1 MPDTASNATP
11 TVPST
16 AKPAA
21 KTAAGKTSAK
31 AEKITVAERVARMG
45 LVNDWDFVLHLPLRY
60 EDETRITAIRD
71 IRPGDWVQIQGTVVS
86 SRTQGGKFMQLIA
99 AVSDGTGSVEIRF
112 LHFYPN
118 MRERFKTG
126 NVWRLSGQVQQQP
139 QQYGGGLQILHP
151 KIKEPIEDA
160 DELPSTLTPIYP
172 AGEHITQ
179 TWLRK
184 RIDRAM
190 LDVDLTDIVP
200 ISFTSELSLPRL
212 RDALKSLHH
221 PLPGADFDAY
231 SERRT
236 PEWRRLK
243 FDELLAQQITLRH
256 ARSVKNDAMAPS
268 LSGCDGGFKDKLAS
282 ELPFELTSAQAR
294 VLDEI
299 YADMARTTPMN
310 RLVQGDVGC
319 GKTIVAALSA
329 LQAVDS
335 GVQAALMA
343 PTEILAEQHYLKL
356 KPMLE
361 PLGVTVILLTGSL
374 KAKEK
379 AERQAQVASG
389 EAQVVIGTH
398 ALIQDAVKFRN
409 LGLAI
414 VDEQHRFGVSQ
425 RLKLRSAVQENV
437 LPHLLMLS
445 ATPIPRTLAMSYLA
459 DIDVS
464 VIDELPPGRTPIV
477 TTLISMDRMAEVT
490 AAVRRA
496 VASGSQIYWVCP
508 LIEESDKADLTAAT
522 LRENALKQDLPECRT
537 ALVHGAMTPEEK
549 QTVMAAFSAG
559 EIDILV
565 ATTVIEVGVDVP
577 NASVMII
584 EHAERFGLSQLHQLR
599 GRVGRGS
606 KKSFCL
612 LLYSPALSEIGKERL
627 SVIRSSTDGF
637 EIAREDLLL
646 RGPGEFMG
654 ARQSG
659 APMLRFADVESDAEL
674 LDAARNAASLWLA
687 ADPETALK
695 HAKRWFAGA
704 GDFLRA

>member
-1 MPDTASNATP
+1 MPQTSKSSIKSNTNERP
-11 TVPST
+11 
-16 AKPAA
+16 AK
-21 KTAAGKTSAK
+21 KK
-31 AEKITVAERVARMG
+31 AETVSVAERVARMG
-45 LVNDWDFVLHLPLRY
+45 LINDWDFVLHLPLRY
-60 EDETRITAIRD
+60 EDETRITRICDLKA
-71 IRPGDWVQIQGTVVS
+71 GDWAQIQGTVIS
-86 SRTQGGKFMQLIA
+86 SRTQGGRFMQLIA
-99 AVSDGTGSVEIRF
+99 SVSDGTANIEIRF
-112 LHFYPN
+112 LHFYPK
-118 MRERFKTG
+118 MRERFKSGTLL
-126 NVWRLSGQVQQQP
+126 RLSGQVQQQP
-139 QQYGGGLQILHP
+139 VQFGGGLQMLHP
-151 KIKEPIEDA
+151 KIKDPITDTS
-160 DELPSTLTPIYP
+160 ELPSTLTPVYP

-200 ISFTSELSLPRL
+200 ACFTQSLSLPTL

-221 PLPGADFDAY
+221 PSPGADYEAY

-243 FDELLAQQITLRH
+243 FDELLAQQLTLRY
-256 ARSVKNDAMAPS
+256 AREVK
-268 LSGCDGGFKDKLAS
+268 S
-282 ELPFELTSAQAR
+282 ELQAPRLLGTHGNLREKLTASLPFSLTGAQKR
-294 VLDEI
+294 VLVEI
-299 YADMARTTPMN
+299 YTDLAQNAPMN

-335 GVQAALMA
+335 GYQAALMA

-356 KPMLE
+356 KPLLE
-361 PLGVTVILLTGSL
+361 PLGVKVVLLTGSL
-374 KAKEK
+374 RAKEK
-379 AERQAQVASG
+379 VLRQDMVASG
-389 EAQVVIGTH
+389 QSQVVIGTH
-398 ALIQDAVKFRN
+398 ALIQDAVKFHK

-414 VDEQHRFGVSQ
+414 VDEQHRFGVEQ
-425 RLKLRSAVQENV
+425 RLKLRNAVQEGT

-477 TTLISMDRMAEVT
+477 TTLISMDRTAEVT
-490 AAVRRA
+490 SAVQRA
-496 VASGSQIYWVCP
+496 VSSGSQVYWVCP
-508 LIEESDKADLTAAT
+508 LIEDSEKSDLTAAT
-522 LRENALKQDLPECRT
+522 LRRDALQQELPGCRV
-537 ALVHGAMTPEEK
+537 ALVHGAMSAEEK
-549 QTVMAAFSAG
+549 QSIMNAFSSG
-559 EIDILV
+559 EVDILV

-612 LLYSPALSEIGKERL
+612 LLYAPNLSEVGKERL

-637 EIAREDLLL
+637 EIARQDLRL

-654 ARQSG
+654 AKQSG
-659 APMLRFADVESDAEL
+659 APLLRFADLDTDVEL
-674 LDAARNAASLWLA
+674 LDAARQAAQTWLTT
-687 ADPETALK
+687 DPKSALQ
-695 HAKRWFAGA
+695 HARRWFAGS
-704 GDFLRA
+704 GNFLHA

>member
-1 MPDTASNATP
+1 MPQTSKTSIKSNTNE
-11 TVPST
+11 
-16 AKPAA
+16 KPA
-21 KTAAGKTSAK
+21 KKK
-31 AEKITVAERVARMG
+31 AETVTVAERVARMG
-45 LVNDWDFVLHLPLRY
+45 LINDWDFVLHLPLRY
-60 EDETRITAIRD
+60 EDETRITRICDLKA
-71 IRPGDWVQIQGTVVS
+71 GDWAQIQGTVIS
-86 SRTQGGKFMQLIA
+86 SRTQGGRFMQLIA
-99 AVSDGTGSVEIRF
+99 SVSDGTANIEIRF
-112 LHFYPN
+112 LHFYPK
-118 MRERFKTG
+118 MRERFKSGTLL
-126 NVWRLSGQVQQQP
+126 RLSGQVQQQP
-139 QQYGGGLQILHP
+139 VQFGGGLQMLHP
-151 KIKEPIEDA
+151 KIKDPITDTS
-160 DELPSTLTPIYP
+160 ELPSTLTPVYP

-200 ISFTSELSLPRL
+200 ASFTQSLSLPTL

-221 PLPGADFDAY
+221 PSPGADYEAY

-243 FDELLAQQITLRH
+243 FDELLAQQLTLRY
-256 ARSVKNDAMAPS
+256 AREVK
-268 LSGCDGGFKDKLAS
+268 S
-282 ELPFELTSAQAR
+282 ELQAPRLLGTHGNLREKLTASLPFSLTEAQKR
-294 VLDEI
+294 VLVEI
-299 YADMARTTPMN
+299 YTDLAQNAPMN

-335 GVQAALMA
+335 GYQAALMA

-356 KPMLE
+356 KPLLE
-361 PLGVTVILLTGSL
+361 PLGVKVVLLTGSL
-374 KAKEK
+374 RTKEK
-379 AERQAQVASG
+379 VLRQDMVASG
-389 EAQVVIGTH
+389 QSQVVIGTH
-398 ALIQDAVKFRN
+398 ALIQDAVKFHK

-414 VDEQHRFGVSQ
+414 VDEQHRFGVEQ
-425 RLKLRSAVQENV
+425 RLKLRNAVQEGT

-477 TTLISMDRMAEVT
+477 TTLISMDRTAEVT
-490 AAVRRA
+490 SAVQRA
-496 VASGSQIYWVCP
+496 VSSGSQVYWVCP
-508 LIEESDKADLTAAT
+508 LIEDSEKSDLTAAT
-522 LRENALKQDLPECRT
+522 LRRDALQQELPGCRV
-537 ALVHGAMTPEEK
+537 ALVHGAMSAEEK
-549 QTVMAAFSAG
+549 QSIMNAFSSG
-559 EIDILV
+559 EVDILV

-612 LLYSPALSEIGKERL
+612 LLYAPNLSEVGKERL

-637 EIAREDLLL
+637 EIARQDLRL

-654 ARQSG
+654 AKQSG
-659 APMLRFADVESDAEL
+659 APLLRFADLDTDVEL
-674 LDAARNAASLWLA
+674 LDAARQAAQTWLTT
-687 ADPETALK
+687 DPKSALQ
-695 HAKRWFAGA
+695 HARRWFAGS
-704 GDFLRA
+704 GNFLQA

>member
-1 MPDTASNATP
+1 MPQTSKSSIKSNTNE
-11 TVPST
+11 
-16 AKPAA
+16 KPA
-21 KTAAGKTSAK
+21 KKK
-31 AEKITVAERVARMG
+31 AETVSVAERVARMG
-45 LVNDWDFVLHLPLRY
+45 LINDWDFVLHLPLRY
-60 EDETRITAIRD
+60 EDETRITRICDLKA
-71 IRPGDWVQIQGTVVS
+71 GDWAQIQGTVIS
-86 SRTQGGKFMQLIA
+86 SRTQGGRFMQLIA
-99 AVSDGTGSVEIRF
+99 SVSDGTANIEIRF
-112 LHFYPN
+112 LHFYPK
-118 MRERFKTG
+118 MRERFKSGTLL
-126 NVWRLSGQVQQQP
+126 RLSGQVQQQP
-139 QQYGGGLQILHP
+139 VQFGGGLQMLHP
-151 KIKEPIEDA
+151 KIKEPITDTS
-160 DELPSTLTPIYP
+160 ELPSTLTPVYP

-200 ISFTSELSLPRL
+200 ASFTQSLSLPTL

-221 PLPGADFDAY
+221 PSPGADYEAY

-243 FDELLAQQITLRH
+243 FDELLAQQLTLRY
-256 ARSVKNDAMAPS
+256 AREVK
-268 LSGCDGGFKDKLAS
+268 S
-282 ELPFELTSAQAR
+282 ELQAPRLLGTHGNLREKLTASLPFSLTGAQKR
-294 VLDEI
+294 VLVEI
-299 YADMARTTPMN
+299 YTDLAQNAPMN

-335 GVQAALMA
+335 GYQAALMA

-356 KPMLE
+356 KPLLE
-361 PLGVTVILLTGSL
+361 PLGVKVVLLTGSL
-374 KAKEK
+374 RTKEK
-379 AERQAQVASG
+379 VLRQDMVASG
-389 EAQVVIGTH
+389 QSQVVIGTH
-398 ALIQDAVKFRN
+398 ALIQDAVKFHK

-414 VDEQHRFGVSQ
+414 VDEQHRFGVEQ
-425 RLKLRSAVQENV
+425 RLKLRNAVQEGT

-477 TTLISMDRMAEVT
+477 TTLISMDRTAEVT
-490 AAVRRA
+490 SAVQRA
-496 VASGSQIYWVCP
+496 VSSGSQVYWVCP
-508 LIEESDKADLTAAT
+508 LIEDSEKSDLTAAT
-522 LRENALKQDLPECRT
+522 LRRDALQQELPGCRV
-537 ALVHGAMTPEEK
+537 ALVHGAMSAEEK
-549 QTVMAAFSAG
+549 QSIMNAFSSG
-559 EIDILV
+559 EVDILV

-612 LLYSPALSEIGKERL
+612 LLYAPNLSEVGKERL

-637 EIAREDLLL
+637 EIARQDLRL

-654 ARQSG
+654 AKQSG
-659 APMLRFADVESDAEL
+659 APLLRFADLDTDVEL
-674 LDAARNAASLWLA
+674 LDAARQAAQTWLTT
-687 ADPETALK
+687 DPKSALQ
-695 HAKRWFAGA
+695 HARRWFVGS
-704 GDFLRA
+704 GNFLQA

>member
-1 MPDTASNATP
+1 MPQTSKSSIKSNTNE
-11 TVPST
+11 
-16 AKPAA
+16 KPA
-21 KTAAGKTSAK
+21 KKK
-31 AEKITVAERVARMG
+31 AETVSVAERVARMG
-45 LVNDWDFVLHLPLRY
+45 LINDWDFVLHLPLRY
-60 EDETRITAIRD
+60 EDETRITRICDLKA
-71 IRPGDWVQIQGTVVS
+71 GDWAQIQGTVIS
-86 SRTQGGKFMQLIA
+86 SRTQGGRFMQLIA
-99 AVSDGTGSVEIRF
+99 SVSDGTANIEIRF
-112 LHFYPN
+112 LHFYPK
-118 MRERFKTG
+118 MRERFKSGTLL
-126 NVWRLSGQVQQQP
+126 RLSGQVQQQP
-139 QQYGGGLQILHP
+139 VQFGGGLQMLHP
-151 KIKEPIEDA
+151 KIKDPITDTS
-160 DELPSTLTPIYP
+160 ELPSTLTPVYP

-200 ISFTSELSLPRL
+200 ASFTQSLSLPTL

-221 PLPGADFDAY
+221 PSPGADYEAY

-243 FDELLAQQITLRH
+243 FDELLAQQLTLRY
-256 ARSVKNDAMAPS
+256 AREVK
-268 LSGCDGGFKDKLAS
+268 S
-282 ELPFELTSAQAR
+282 ELQAPRLLGTHGNLREKLTASLPFSLTGAQKR
-294 VLDEI
+294 VLVEI
-299 YADMARTTPMN
+299 YTDLTQNAPMN

-335 GVQAALMA
+335 GYQAALMA

-356 KPMLE
+356 KPLLE
-361 PLGVTVILLTGSL
+361 PLGVKVVLLTGSL
-374 KAKEK
+374 RTKEK
-379 AERQAQVASG
+379 VLRQDMVASG
-389 EAQVVIGTH
+389 QSQVVIGTH
-398 ALIQDAVKFRN
+398 ALIQDAVKFHK

-414 VDEQHRFGVSQ
+414 VDEQHRFGVEQ
-425 RLKLRSAVQENV
+425 RLKLRNAVQEGT

-477 TTLISMDRMAEVT
+477 TTLISMDRTAEVT
-490 AAVRRA
+490 SAVQRA
-496 VASGSQIYWVCP
+496 VSSGSQVYWVCP
-508 LIEESDKADLTAAT
+508 LIEDSEKSDLTAAT
-522 LRENALKQDLPECRT
+522 LRRDALEQELPGCRV
-537 ALVHGAMTPEEK
+537 ALVHGAMSAEEK
-549 QTVMAAFSAG
+549 QSIMNAFSSG
-559 EIDILV
+559 EVDILV

-612 LLYSPALSEIGKERL
+612 LLYAPNLSEVGKERL

-637 EIAREDLLL
+637 EIARQDLRL

-654 ARQSG
+654 AKQSG
-659 APMLRFADVESDAEL
+659 APLLRFADLDTDVEL
-674 LDAARNAASLWLA
+674 LDAARQAAQTWLTT
-687 ADPETALK
+687 DPKSALQ
-695 HAKRWFAGA
+695 HARRWFAGS
-704 GDFLRA
+704 GIFLQA

>member
-1 MPDTASNATP
+1 MPQTSKSSIKSNTNE
-11 TVPST
+11 
-16 AKPAA
+16 KPA
-21 KTAAGKTSAK
+21 KKK
-31 AEKITVAERVARMG
+31 AETVSVAERVARMG
-45 LVNDWDFVLHLPLRY
+45 LINDWDFVLHLPLRY
-60 EDETRITAIRD
+60 EDETRITRICDLKA
-71 IRPGDWVQIQGTVVS
+71 GDWAQIQGTVIS
-86 SRTQGGKFMQLIA
+86 SRTQGGRFMQLIA
-99 AVSDGTGSVEIRF
+99 SVSDGTANIEIRF
-112 LHFYPN
+112 LHFYPK
-118 MRERFKTG
+118 MRERFKSGTLL
-126 NVWRLSGQVQQQP
+126 RLSGQVQQQP
-139 QQYGGGLQILHP
+139 VQFGGGLQMLHP
-151 KIKEPIEDA
+151 KIKDPITDTS
-160 DELPSTLTPIYP
+160 ELPSTLTPVYP

-200 ISFTSELSLPRL
+200 ASFTQSLSLPTL

-221 PLPGADFDAY
+221 PSPGADYEAY

-243 FDELLAQQITLRH
+243 FDELLAQQLTLRY
-256 ARSVKNDAMAPS
+256 AREVK
-268 LSGCDGGFKDKLAS
+268 S
-282 ELPFELTSAQAR
+282 ELQAPRLLGTHGNLREKLTASLPFSLTGAQKR
-294 VLDEI
+294 VLVEI
-299 YADMARTTPMN
+299 YTDLAQNAPMN

-335 GVQAALMA
+335 GYQAALMA

-356 KPMLE
+356 KPLLE
-361 PLGVTVILLTGSL
+361 PLGVKVVLLTGSL
-374 KAKEK
+374 RAKEK
-379 AERQAQVASG
+379 VLRQDMVASG
-389 EAQVVIGTH
+389 QSQVVIGTH
-398 ALIQDAVKFRN
+398 ALIQDAVKFHK

-414 VDEQHRFGVSQ
+414 VDEQHRFGVEQ
-425 RLKLRSAVQENV
+425 RLKLRNAVQEGT

-477 TTLISMDRMAEVT
+477 TTLISMDRAAEVT
-490 AAVRRA
+490 SAVQRA
-496 VASGSQIYWVCP
+496 VSSGSQVYWVCP
-508 LIEESDKADLTAAT
+508 LIEDSEKSDLTAAT
-522 LRENALKQDLPECRT
+522 LRRDALQQELPGCRV
-537 ALVHGAMTPEEK
+537 ALVHGAMSAEEK
-549 QTVMAAFSAG
+549 QSIMNAFSSG
-559 EIDILV
+559 EVDILV

-612 LLYSPALSEIGKERL
+612 LLYAPNLSEVGKERL

-637 EIAREDLLL
+637 EIARQDLRL

-654 ARQSG
+654 AKQSG
-659 APMLRFADVESDAEL
+659 APLLRFADLDTDVEL
-674 LDAARNAASLWLA
+674 LDAARQAAQTWLTT
-687 ADPETALK
+687 DPKSALQ
-695 HAKRWFAGA
+695 HARRWFAGS
-704 GDFLRA
+704 GNFLQA

>member
-1 MPDTASNATP
+1 MPQTSKSSIKSNTNE
-11 TVPST
+11 
-16 AKPAA
+16 KPA
-21 KTAAGKTSAK
+21 KKK
-31 AEKITVAERVARMG
+31 AETVSVAERVARMG
-45 LVNDWDFVLHLPLRY
+45 LINDWDFVLHLPLRY
-60 EDETRITAIRD
+60 EDETRITRICDLKA
-71 IRPGDWVQIQGTVVS
+71 GDWAQIQGTVIS
-86 SRTQGGKFMQLIA
+86 SRTQGGRFMQLIA
-99 AVSDGTGSVEIRF
+99 SVSDGTANIEIRF
-112 LHFYPN
+112 LHFYPK
-118 MRERFKTG
+118 MRESFKSGTLL
-126 NVWRLSGQVQQQP
+126 RLSGQVQQQP
-139 QQYGGGLQILHP
+139 VQFGGGLQMLHP
-151 KIKEPIEDA
+151 KIKEPITDTS
-160 DELPSTLTPIYP
+160 ELPSTLTPVYP

-200 ISFTSELSLPRL
+200 ASFTQSLSLPTL

-221 PLPGADFDAY
+221 PSPGADYEAY

-243 FDELLAQQITLRH
+243 FDELLAQQLTLRY
-256 ARSVKNDAMAPS
+256 AREVK
-268 LSGCDGGFKDKLAS
+268 S
-282 ELPFELTSAQAR
+282 ELQAPRLLGTHGNLREKLTASLPFSLTGAQKR
-294 VLDEI
+294 VLVEI
-299 YADMARTTPMN
+299 YTDLAQNAPMN

-335 GVQAALMA
+335 GYQAALMA

-356 KPMLE
+356 KPLLE
-361 PLGVTVILLTGSL
+361 PLGVKVVLLTGSL
-374 KAKEK
+374 RTKEK
-379 AERQAQVASG
+379 VLRQDMVASG
-389 EAQVVIGTH
+389 QSQVVIGTH
-398 ALIQDAVKFRN
+398 ALIQDAVKFHK

-414 VDEQHRFGVSQ
+414 VDEQHRFGVEQ
-425 RLKLRSAVQENV
+425 RLKLRNAVQEGT

-477 TTLISMDRMAEVT
+477 TTLISMDRTAEVT
-490 AAVRRA
+490 SAVQRA
-496 VASGSQIYWVCP
+496 VSSGSQVYWVCP
-508 LIEESDKADLTAAT
+508 LIEDSEKSDLTAAT
-522 LRENALKQDLPECRT
+522 LRRDALQQELPGCRV
-537 ALVHGAMTPEEK
+537 ALVHGAMSAEEK
-549 QTVMAAFSAG
+549 QSIMNAFSSG
-559 EIDILV
+559 EVDILV

-612 LLYSPALSEIGKERL
+612 LLYAPNLSEVGKERL

-637 EIAREDLLL
+637 EIARQDLRL

-654 ARQSG
+654 AKQSG
-659 APMLRFADVESDAEL
+659 APLLRFADLDTDVEL
-674 LDAARNAASLWLA
+674 LDAARQAAQTWLTT
-687 ADPETALK
+687 DPKSALQ
-695 HAKRWFAGA
+695 HARRWFAGS
-704 GDFLRA
+704 GNFLQA

>member
-1 MPDTASNATP
+1 MPQTSKSSIKSNTNE
-11 TVPST
+11 
-16 AKPAA
+16 KPA
-21 KTAAGKTSAK
+21 KKK
-31 AEKITVAERVARMG
+31 AETVSVAERVARMG
-45 LVNDWDFVLHLPLRY
+45 LINDWDFVLHLPLRY
-60 EDETRITAIRD
+60 EDETRITRICDLKA
-71 IRPGDWVQIQGTVVS
+71 GDWAQIQGTVIS
-86 SRTQGGKFMQLIA
+86 SRTQGGRFMQLIA
-99 AVSDGTGSVEIRF
+99 SVSDSTANIEIRF
-112 LHFYPN
+112 LHFYPK
-118 MRERFKTG
+118 MRERFKSGTLL
-126 NVWRLSGQVQQQP
+126 RLSGQVQQQP
-139 QQYGGGLQILHP
+139 VQFGGGLQMLHP
-151 KIKEPIEDA
+151 KIKDPITDTS
-160 DELPSTLTPIYP
+160 ELPSTLTPVYP

-200 ISFTSELSLPRL
+200 ASFTQSLSLPTL

-221 PLPGADFDAY
+221 PSPGADYEAY

-243 FDELLAQQITLRH
+243 FDELLAQQLTLRY
-256 ARSVKNDAMAPS
+256 AREVK
-268 LSGCDGGFKDKLAS
+268 S
-282 ELPFELTSAQAR
+282 ELQAPRLLGTHGNLREKLTASLPFSLTGAQKR
-294 VLDEI
+294 VLVEI
-299 YADMARTTPMN
+299 YTDLAQNAPMN

-335 GVQAALMA
+335 GYQAALMA

-356 KPMLE
+356 KPLLE
-361 PLGVTVILLTGSL
+361 PLGVKVVLLTGSL
-374 KAKEK
+374 RTKEK
-379 AERQAQVASG
+379 VLRQDMVASG
-389 EAQVVIGTH
+389 QSQVVIGTH
-398 ALIQDAVKFRN
+398 ALIQDAVKFHK

-414 VDEQHRFGVSQ
+414 VDEQHRFGVEQ
-425 RLKLRSAVQENV
+425 RLKLRNAVQEGT

-464 VIDELPPGRTPIV
+464 VIDELPLGRTPIV
-477 TTLISMDRMAEVT
+477 TTLISMDRTAEVT
-490 AAVRRA
+490 SAVHRA
-496 VASGSQIYWVCP
+496 VSSGSQVYWVCP
-508 LIEESDKADLTAAT
+508 LIEDSEKSDLTAAT
-522 LRENALKQDLPECRT
+522 LRRDALQQELPGCRV
-537 ALVHGAMTPEEK
+537 ALVHGAMSAEEK
-549 QTVMAAFSAG
+549 QSIMNAFSSG
-559 EIDILV
+559 EVDILV

-612 LLYSPALSEIGKERL
+612 LLYAPNLSEVGKERL

-637 EIAREDLLL
+637 EIARQDLRL

-654 ARQSG
+654 AKQSG
-659 APMLRFADVESDAEL
+659 APLLRFADLDTDVEL
-674 LDAARNAASLWLA
+674 LDAARQAAQTWLTT
-687 ADPETALK
+687 DPKSALQ
-695 HAKRWFAGA
+695 HARRWFAGS
-704 GDFLRA
+704 GNFLQA

>member
-1 MPDTASNATP
+1 MPQTSKSSIKSNTNE
-11 TVPST
+11 
-16 AKPAA
+16 KPA
-21 KTAAGKTSAK
+21 KKK
-31 AEKITVAERVARMG
+31 AETVSVAERVARMG
-45 LVNDWDFVLHLPLRY
+45 LINDWDFVLHLPLRY
-60 EDETRITAIRD
+60 EDETRITRICDLKA
-71 IRPGDWVQIQGTVVS
+71 GDWAQIQGTVIS
-86 SRTQGGKFMQLIA
+86 SRTQGGRFMQLIA
-99 AVSDGTGSVEIRF
+99 SVSDGTANIEIRF
-112 LHFYPN
+112 LHFYPK
-118 MRERFKTG
+118 MRERFKSGTLL
-126 NVWRLSGQVQQQP
+126 RLSGQVQQQP
-139 QQYGGGLQILHP
+139 VQFGGGLQMLHP
-151 KIKEPIEDA
+151 KIKDPITDTS
-160 DELPSTLTPIYP
+160 ELPSTLTPVYP

-200 ISFTSELSLPRL
+200 ASFTQSLSLPTL

-221 PLPGADFDAY
+221 PSPGADYKAY

-243 FDELLAQQITLRH
+243 FDELLAQQLTLRY
-256 ARSVKNDAMAPS
+256 AREVK
-268 LSGCDGGFKDKLAS
+268 S
-282 ELPFELTSAQAR
+282 ELQAPRLLGTHGNLREKLTASLPFSLTGAQKR
-294 VLDEI
+294 VLVEI
-299 YADMARTTPMN
+299 YTDLAQNAPMN

-335 GVQAALMA
+335 GYQAALMA

-356 KPMLE
+356 KPLLE
-361 PLGVTVILLTGSL
+361 PLGVKVVLLTGSL
-374 KAKEK
+374 RTKEK
-379 AERQAQVASG
+379 VLRQDMVASG
-389 EAQVVIGTH
+389 QSQVVIGTH
-398 ALIQDAVKFRN
+398 ALIQDAVKFHK

-414 VDEQHRFGVSQ
+414 VDEQHRFGVEQ
-425 RLKLRSAVQENV
+425 RLKLRNAVQEGT

-477 TTLISMDRMAEVT
+477 TTLISMDRTAEVT
-490 AAVRRA
+490 SAVQRA
-496 VASGSQIYWVCP
+496 VSSGSQVYWVCP
-508 LIEESDKADLTAAT
+508 LIEDSEKSDLTAAT
-522 LRENALKQDLPECRT
+522 LRRDALEQELPGCRV
-537 ALVHGAMTPEEK
+537 ALVHGAMSAEEK
-549 QTVMAAFSAG
+549 QSIMNAFSSG
-559 EIDILV
+559 EVDILV

-612 LLYSPALSEIGKERL
+612 LLYAPNLSEVGKERL

-637 EIAREDLLL
+637 EIARQDLRL

-654 ARQSG
+654 AKQSG
-659 APMLRFADVESDAEL
+659 APLLRFADLDTDVEL
-674 LDAARNAASLWLA
+674 LDAARQAAQTWLTT
-687 ADPETALK
+687 DPKSALQ
-695 HAKRWFAGA
+695 HARRWFAGS
-704 GDFLRA
+704 GNFLQA

>member
-1 MPDTASNATP
+1 MQQTSKSSIKSNTNE
-11 TVPST
+11 
-16 AKPAA
+16 KPA
-21 KTAAGKTSAK
+21 KKK
-31 AEKITVAERVARMG
+31 AETVSVAERVARMG
-45 LVNDWDFVLHLPLRY
+45 LINDWDFVLHLPLRY
-60 EDETRITAIRD
+60 EDETRITRICDLKA
-71 IRPGDWVQIQGTVVS
+71 GDWAQIQGTVIS
-86 SRTQGGKFMQLIA
+86 SRTQGGRFMQLIA
-99 AVSDGTGSVEIRF
+99 SVSDGTANIEIRF
-112 LHFYPN
+112 LHFYPK
-118 MRERFKTG
+118 MRERFKSGTLL
-126 NVWRLSGQVQQQP
+126 RLSGQVQQQP
-139 QQYGGGLQILHP
+139 VQFGGGLQMLHP
-151 KIKEPIEDA
+151 KIKDPITDTS
-160 DELPSTLTPIYP
+160 ELPSTLTPVYP

-200 ISFTSELSLPRL
+200 ASFTQSLSLPTL

-221 PLPGADFDAY
+221 PSPGADYEAY

-243 FDELLAQQITLRH
+243 FDELLAQQLTLRY
-256 ARSVKNDAMAPS
+256 AREVK
-268 LSGCDGGFKDKLAS
+268 S
-282 ELPFELTSAQAR
+282 ELQAPRLLGTHGNLREKLTASLPFSLTGAQKR
-294 VLDEI
+294 VLVEI
-299 YADMARTTPMN
+299 YTDLAQNAPMN

-335 GVQAALMA
+335 GYQAALMA

-356 KPMLE
+356 KPLLE
-361 PLGVTVILLTGSL
+361 PLGVKVVLLTGSL
-374 KAKEK
+374 RTKEK
-379 AERQAQVASG
+379 VLRQDMVASG
-389 EAQVVIGTH
+389 QSQVVIGTH
-398 ALIQDAVKFRN
+398 ALIQDAVKFHK

-414 VDEQHRFGVSQ
+414 VDEQHRFGVEQ
-425 RLKLRSAVQENV
+425 RLKLRNAVQEGT

-477 TTLISMDRMAEVT
+477 TTLISMDRTAEVT
-490 AAVRRA
+490 SAVQRA
-496 VASGSQIYWVCP
+496 VSSGSQVYWVCP
-508 LIEESDKADLTAAT
+508 LIEDSEKSDLTAAT
-522 LRENALKQDLPECRT
+522 LRRDALQQELPGCRV
-537 ALVHGAMTPEEK
+537 ALVHGAMSAEEK
-549 QTVMAAFSAG
+549 QSIMNAFSSG
-559 EIDILV
+559 EVDILV

-612 LLYSPALSEIGKERL
+612 LLYAPNLSEVGKERL

-637 EIAREDLLL
+637 EIARQDLRL

-654 ARQSG
+654 AKQSG
-659 APMLRFADVESDAEL
+659 APLLRFADLDTDVEL
-674 LDAARNAASLWLA
+674 LDAARQAAQTWLTT
-687 ADPETALK
+687 DPKSALQ
-695 HAKRWFAGA
+695 HARRWFAGS
-704 GDFLRA
+704 GNFLQA

>member
-1 MPDTASNATP
+1 MPQTSKSSIKSNTNE
-11 TVPST
+11 
-16 AKPAA
+16 KPA
-21 KTAAGKTSAK
+21 KKK
-31 AEKITVAERVARMG
+31 AETVSVAERVARMG
-45 LVNDWDFVLHLPLRY
+45 LINDWDFVLHLPLRY
-60 EDETRITAIRD
+60 EDETRITRICDLKA
-71 IRPGDWVQIQGTVVS
+71 GDWAQIQGTVIS
-86 SRTQGGKFMQLIA
+86 SRTQGGRFMQLIA
-99 AVSDGTGSVEIRF
+99 SVSDGTANIEIRF
-112 LHFYPN
+112 LHFYPK
-118 MRERFKTG
+118 MRERFKSGTLL
-126 NVWRLSGQVQQQP
+126 RLSGQVQQQP
-139 QQYGGGLQILHP
+139 VQFGGGLQMLHP
-151 KIKEPIEDA
+151 KIKDPITDTS
-160 DELPSTLTPIYP
+160 ELPSTLTPVYP

-200 ISFTSELSLPRL
+200 ASFTQSLSLPTL

-221 PLPGADFDAY
+221 PSPGADYEAY

-243 FDELLAQQITLRH
+243 FDELLAQQLTLRY
-256 ARSVKNDAMAPS
+256 AREVK
-268 LSGCDGGFKDKLAS
+268 S
-282 ELPFELTSAQAR
+282 ELQAPRLLGTHGNLREKLTASLPFSLTGAQKR
-294 VLDEI
+294 VLVEI
-299 YADMARTTPMN
+299 YTDLAQNAPMN

-335 GVQAALMA
+335 GYQAALMA

-356 KPMLE
+356 KPLLE
-361 PLGVTVILLTGSL
+361 PLGVKVVLLTGSL
-374 KAKEK
+374 RTKEK
-379 AERQAQVASG
+379 VLRQDMVASG
-389 EAQVVIGTH
+389 QSQVVIGTH
-398 ALIQDAVKFRN
+398 ALIQDAVKFHK

-414 VDEQHRFGVSQ
+414 VDEQHRFGVEQ
-425 RLKLRSAVQENV
+425 RLKLRNAVQEGT

-477 TTLISMDRMAEVT
+477 TTLISMDRTAEVT
-490 AAVRRA
+490 SAVQRA
-496 VASGSQIYWVCP
+496 VSSGSQVYWVCP
-508 LIEESDKADLTAAT
+508 LIENSEKSDLTAAT
-522 LRENALKQDLPECRT
+522 LRRDALEQELPGCRV
-537 ALVHGAMTPEEK
+537 ALVHGAMSAEEK
-549 QTVMAAFSAG
+549 QSIMNAFSSG
-559 EIDILV
+559 EVDILV

-612 LLYSPALSEIGKERL
+612 LLYAPNLSEVGKERL

-637 EIAREDLLL
+637 EIARQDLRL

-654 ARQSG
+654 AKQSG
-659 APMLRFADVESDAEL
+659 APLLRFADLDTDVEL
-674 LDAARNAASLWLA
+674 LDAARQAAQTWLTT
-687 ADPETALK
+687 DPKSALQ
-695 HAKRWFAGA
+695 HARRWFAGS
-704 GDFLRA
+704 GNFLQA

>member
-1 MPDTASNATP
+1 MPQTSKSSIKSNTNE
-11 TVPST
+11 
-16 AKPAA
+16 KPA
-21 KTAAGKTSAK
+21 KKK
-31 AEKITVAERVARMG
+31 AETVSVAERVARMG
-45 LVNDWDFVLHLPLRY
+45 LINDWDFVLHLPLRY
-60 EDETRITAIRD
+60 EDETRITRICDLKA
-71 IRPGDWVQIQGTVVS
+71 GDWAQIQGTVIS
-86 SRTQGGKFMQLIA
+86 SRTQGGRFMQLIA
-99 AVSDGTGSVEIRF
+99 SVSDGTANIEIRF
-112 LHFYPN
+112 LHFYPK
-118 MRERFKTG
+118 MRERFKSGTLL
-126 NVWRLSGQVQQQP
+126 RLSGQVQQQP
-139 QQYGGGLQILHP
+139 VQFGGGLQMLHP
-151 KIKEPIEDA
+151 KIKDPITDTS
-160 DELPSTLTPIYP
+160 ELPSTLTPVYP

-200 ISFTSELSLPRL
+200 ASFTQSLSLPTL

-221 PLPGADFDAY
+221 PSPGADYEAY

-243 FDELLAQQITLRH
+243 FDELLAQQLTLRY
-256 ARSVKNDAMAPS
+256 AREVK
-268 LSGCDGGFKDKLAS
+268 S
-282 ELPFELTSAQAR
+282 ELQAPRLLSTHGNLREKLTASLPFSLTGAQKR
-294 VLDEI
+294 VLVEI
-299 YADMARTTPMN
+299 YTDLAQSAPMN

-335 GVQAALMA
+335 GYQAALMA

-356 KPMLE
+356 KPLLE
-361 PLGVTVILLTGSL
+361 PLGVKVVLLTGSL
-374 KAKEK
+374 RTKEK
-379 AERQAQVASG
+379 VLRQDMVASG
-389 EAQVVIGTH
+389 QSQVVIGTH
-398 ALIQDAVKFRN
+398 ALIQDAVKFHK

-414 VDEQHRFGVSQ
+414 VDEQHRFGVEQ
-425 RLKLRSAVQENV
+425 RLKLRNAVQEGT

-464 VIDELPPGRTPIV
+464 VIDELPLGRTPIV
-477 TTLISMDRMAEVT
+477 TTLISMDRTAEVT
-490 AAVRRA
+490 SAVQRA
-496 VASGSQIYWVCP
+496 VSSGSQVYWVCP
-508 LIEESDKADLTAAT
+508 LIEDSEKSDLTAAT
-522 LRENALKQDLPECRT
+522 LRRDALQQELPGCRV
-537 ALVHGAMTPEEK
+537 ALVHGAMSAEEK
-549 QTVMAAFSAG
+549 QSIMNAFSSG
-559 EIDILV
+559 EVDILV

-612 LLYSPALSEIGKERL
+612 LLYAPNLSEVGKERL

-637 EIAREDLLL
+637 EIARQDLRL

-654 ARQSG
+654 AKQSG
-659 APMLRFADVESDAEL
+659 APLLRFADLDTDVEL
-674 LDAARNAASLWLA
+674 LDAARQAAQTWLTT
-687 ADPETALK
+687 DPKSALQ
-695 HAKRWFAGA
+695 HARRWFAGS
-704 GDFLRA
+704 GNFLQA

>member
-1 MPDTASNATP
+1 MPQTSKSSIKSNTNE
-11 TVPST
+11 
-16 AKPAA
+16 KPA
-21 KTAAGKTSAK
+21 KKK
-31 AEKITVAERVARMG
+31 AETVSVAERVARMG
-45 LVNDWDFVLHLPLRY
+45 LINDWDFVLHLPLRY
-60 EDETRITAIRD
+60 EDETRITRICDLKA
-71 IRPGDWVQIQGTVVS
+71 GDWAQIQGTVIS
-86 SRTQGGKFMQLIA
+86 SRTQGGRFMQLIA
-99 AVSDGTGSVEIRF
+99 SVSDSTANIEIRF
-112 LHFYPN
+112 LHFYPK
-118 MRERFKTG
+118 MRERFKSGTLL
-126 NVWRLSGQVQQQP
+126 RLSGQVQQQP
-139 QQYGGGLQILHP
+139 VQFGGGLQMLHP
-151 KIKEPIEDA
+151 KIKDPITDTS
-160 DELPSTLTPIYP
+160 ELPSTLTPVYP

-200 ISFTSELSLPRL
+200 ASFTQSLSLPTL

-221 PLPGADFDAY
+221 PSPGADYEAY

-243 FDELLAQQITLRH
+243 FDELLAQQLTLRY
-256 ARSVKNDAMAPS
+256 AREVK
-268 LSGCDGGFKDKLAS
+268 S
-282 ELPFELTSAQAR
+282 ELQAPRLLGTHGNLREKLTASLPFSLTGAQKR
-294 VLDEI
+294 VLVEI
-299 YADMARTTPMN
+299 YTDLAQNAPMN

-335 GVQAALMA
+335 GYQAALMA

-356 KPMLE
+356 KPLLE
-361 PLGVTVILLTGSL
+361 PLGVKVVLLTGSL
-374 KAKEK
+374 RTKEK
-379 AERQAQVASG
+379 VLRQDMVASG
-389 EAQVVIGTH
+389 QSQVVIGTH
-398 ALIQDAVKFRN
+398 ALIQDAVKFHK

-414 VDEQHRFGVSQ
+414 VDEQHRFGVEQ
-425 RLKLRSAVQENV
+425 RLKLRNAVQEGS

-477 TTLISMDRMAEVT
+477 TTLISMDRTAEVT
-490 AAVRRA
+490 SAVQRA
-496 VASGSQIYWVCP
+496 VSSGSQVYWVCP
-508 LIEESDKADLTAAT
+508 LIEDSEKSDLTAAT
-522 LRENALKQDLPECRT
+522 LRRDALQQELPGCRV
-537 ALVHGAMTPEEK
+537 ALVHGAMSAEEK
-549 QTVMAAFSAG
+549 QSIMNAFSSG
-559 EIDILV
+559 EVDILV

-612 LLYSPALSEIGKERL
+612 LLYAPNLSEVGKERL

-637 EIAREDLLL
+637 EIARQDLRL

-654 ARQSG
+654 AKQSG
-659 APMLRFADVESDAEL
+659 APLLRFADLDTDVEL
-674 LDAARNAASLWLA
+674 LDAARQAAQTWLTT
-687 ADPETALK
+687 DPKSALQ
-695 HAKRWFAGA
+695 HARRWFAGS
-704 GDFLRA
+704 GNFLQA

>member
-1 MPDTASNATP
+1 MPQTSKSSIKSNTNE
-11 TVPST
+11 
-16 AKPAA
+16 KPA
-21 KTAAGKTSAK
+21 KKK
-31 AEKITVAERVARMG
+31 AETVSVAERVARMG
-45 LVNDWDFVLHLPLRY
+45 LINDWDFVLHLPLRY
-60 EDETRITAIRD
+60 EDETRITRICDLKA
-71 IRPGDWVQIQGTVVS
+71 GDWAQIQGTVIS
-86 SRTQGGKFMQLIA
+86 SRTQGGRFMQLIA
-99 AVSDGTGSVEIRF
+99 SVSDGTANIEIRF
-112 LHFYPN
+112 LHFYPK
-118 MRERFKTG
+118 MRERFKSGTLL
-126 NVWRLSGQVQQQP
+126 RLSGQVQQQP
-139 QQYGGGLQILHP
+139 VQFGGGLQMLHP
-151 KIKEPIEDA
+151 KIKDPITDTS
-160 DELPSTLTPIYP
+160 ELPSTLTPVYP

-200 ISFTSELSLPRL
+200 ASFKQSLSLPTL

-221 PLPGADFDAY
+221 PSPGADYEAY

-243 FDELLAQQITLRH
+243 FDELLAQQLTLRY
-256 ARSVKNDAMAPS
+256 AREVK
-268 LSGCDGGFKDKLAS
+268 S
-282 ELPFELTSAQAR
+282 ELQAPRLLGTHGNLREKLTASLPFSLTGAQKR
-294 VLDEI
+294 VLVEI
-299 YADMARTTPMN
+299 YTDLAQNAPMN

-335 GVQAALMA
+335 GYQAALMA

-356 KPMLE
+356 KPLLE
-361 PLGVTVILLTGSL
+361 PLGVKVVLLTGSL
-374 KAKEK
+374 RTKEK
-379 AERQAQVASG
+379 VLRQDMVASG
-389 EAQVVIGTH
+389 QSQVVIGTH
-398 ALIQDAVKFRN
+398 ALIQDAVKFHK

-414 VDEQHRFGVSQ
+414 VDEQHRFGVEQ
-425 RLKLRSAVQENV
+425 RLKLRNAVQEGT

-477 TTLISMDRMAEVT
+477 TTLISMDRTAEVT
-490 AAVRRA
+490 SAVQRA
-496 VASGSQIYWVCP
+496 VSSGSQVYWVCP
-508 LIEESDKADLTAAT
+508 LIEDSEKSDLTAAT
-522 LRENALKQDLPECRT
+522 LRRDALEQKLPGCRV
-537 ALVHGAMTPEEK
+537 ALVHGAMSAEEK
-549 QTVMAAFSAG
+549 QSIMNAFSAG
-559 EIDILV
+559 EVDILV

-612 LLYSPALSEIGKERL
+612 LLYAPNLSEVGKERL

-637 EIAREDLLL
+637 EIARQDLRL

-654 ARQSG
+654 AKQSG
-659 APMLRFADVESDAEL
+659 APLLRFADLDTDVEL
-674 LDAARNAASLWLA
+674 LDAARQAAQTWLTT
-687 ADPETALK
+687 DPKSALQ
-695 HAKRWFAGA
+695 HARRWFAGS
-704 GDFLRA
+704 GNFLQA

>member
-1 MPDTASNATP
+1 MPQTSKSSIKSNTNE
-11 TVPST
+11 
-16 AKPAA
+16 KPA
-21 KTAAGKTSAK
+21 KKK
-31 AEKITVAERVARMG
+31 AETVSGAERVARMG
-45 LVNDWDFVLHLPLRY
+45 LINDWDFVLPLPLRY
-60 EDETRITAIRD
+60 EDETRITRICDLKA
-71 IRPGDWVQIQGTVVS
+71 GDWAQIQGTVIS
-86 SRTQGGKFMQLIA
+86 SRTQGGRFMQLIA
-99 AVSDGTGSVEIRF
+99 SVSDGTANIEIRF
-112 LHFYPN
+112 LHFYPK
-118 MRERFKTG
+118 MRERFKSGTLL
-126 NVWRLSGQVQQQP
+126 RLSGQVQQQP
-139 QQYGGGLQILHP
+139 VQFGGGLQMLHP
-151 KIKEPIEDA
+151 KIKDPITDTS
-160 DELPSTLTPIYP
+160 ELPSTLTPVYP

-200 ISFTSELSLPRL
+200 ASFTQSLSLPTL

-221 PLPGADFDAY
+221 PSPGADYEAY

-243 FDELLAQQITLRH
+243 FDELLAQQLTLRY
-256 ARSVKNDAMAPS
+256 AREVK
-268 LSGCDGGFKDKLAS
+268 S
-282 ELPFELTSAQAR
+282 ELQAPRLLGTHGNLREKLTASLPFSLTGAQKR
-294 VLDEI
+294 VLVEI
-299 YADMARTTPMN
+299 YTDLAQNAPMN

-335 GVQAALMA
+335 GYQAALMA

-356 KPMLE
+356 KPLLE
-361 PLGVTVILLTGSL
+361 PLGVKVVLLTGSL
-374 KAKEK
+374 RTKEK
-379 AERQAQVASG
+379 VLRQDMVASG
-389 EAQVVIGTH
+389 QSQVVIGTH
-398 ALIQDAVKFRN
+398 ALIQDAVKFHK

-414 VDEQHRFGVSQ
+414 VDEQHRFGVEQ
-425 RLKLRSAVQENV
+425 RLKLRNAVQEGT

-477 TTLISMDRMAEVT
+477 TTLISMDRTAEVT
-490 AAVRRA
+490 SAVQRA
-496 VASGSQIYWVCP
+496 VSSGSQVYWVCP
-508 LIEESDKADLTAAT
+508 LIEDSEKSDLTAAT
-522 LRENALKQDLPECRT
+522 LRRDALEQELPGCRV
-537 ALVHGAMTPEEK
+537 ALVHGAMSAEEK
-549 QTVMAAFSAG
+549 QSIMNAFSSG
-559 EIDILV
+559 EVDILV

-612 LLYSPALSEIGKERL
+612 LLYAPNLSEVGKERL

-637 EIAREDLLL
+637 EIARQDLRL

-654 ARQSG
+654 AKQSG
-659 APMLRFADVESDAEL
+659 APLLRFADLDTDVEL
-674 LDAARNAASLWLA
+674 LDAARQAAQTWLTT
-687 ADPETALK
+687 DPKSALQ
-695 HAKRWFAGA
+695 HARRWFAGS
-704 GDFLRA
+704 GNFLQA

>member
-1 MPDTASNATP
+1 MPQTSKSSIKSNTNE
-11 TVPST
+11 
-16 AKPAA
+16 KPA
-21 KTAAGKTSAK
+21 KKK
-31 AEKITVAERVARMG
+31 AETVSVAERVARMG
-45 LVNDWDFVLHLPLRY
+45 LINDWDFVLHLPLRY
-60 EDETRITAIRD
+60 EDETRITRICDLKA
-71 IRPGDWVQIQGTVVS
+71 GDWAQIQGTVIS
-86 SRTQGGKFMQLIA
+86 SRTQGGRFMQLIA
-99 AVSDGTGSVEIRF
+99 TVSDGTANIEIRF
-112 LHFYPN
+112 LHFYPK
-118 MRERFKTG
+118 MCERFKSGTLL
-126 NVWRLSGQVQQQP
+126 RLSGQVQQQP
-139 QQYGGGLQILHP
+139 VQFGGGLQMLHP
-151 KIKEPIEDA
+151 KIKDPITDTS
-160 DELPSTLTPIYP
+160 ELPSTLTPVYP

-200 ISFTSELSLPRL
+200 ASFTQSLSLPTL

-221 PLPGADFDAY
+221 PSPGADYEAY

-243 FDELLAQQITLRH
+243 FDELLAQQLTLRY
-256 ARSVKNDAMAPS
+256 AREVK
-268 LSGCDGGFKDKLAS
+268 S
-282 ELPFELTSAQAR
+282 ELQAPRLLGTHGNLREKLTASLPFSLTGAQKR
-294 VLDEI
+294 VLVEI
-299 YADMARTTPMN
+299 YTDLAQNAPMN

-335 GVQAALMA
+335 GYQAALMA

-356 KPMLE
+356 KPLLE
-361 PLGVTVILLTGSL
+361 PLGVKVVLLTGSL
-374 KAKEK
+374 RTKEK
-379 AERQAQVASG
+379 VLRQDMVASG
-389 EAQVVIGTH
+389 QSQVVIGTH
-398 ALIQDAVKFRN
+398 ALIQDAVKFHK

-414 VDEQHRFGVSQ
+414 VDEQHRFGVEQ
-425 RLKLRSAVQENV
+425 RLKLRNAVQEGT

-477 TTLISMDRMAEVT
+477 TTLISMDRTAEVT
-490 AAVRRA
+490 SAVQRA
-496 VASGSQIYWVCP
+496 VSSGSQVYWVCP
-508 LIEESDKADLTAAT
+508 LIEDSEKSDLTAAT
-522 LRENALKQDLPECRT
+522 LRRDALEQELPGCRV
-537 ALVHGAMTPEEK
+537 ALVHGAMSAEEK
-549 QTVMAAFSAG
+549 QSIMNAFSSG
-559 EIDILV
+559 EVDILV

-612 LLYSPALSEIGKERL
+612 LLYAPNLSEVGKERL

-637 EIAREDLLL
+637 EIARQDLRL

-654 ARQSG
+654 AKQSG
-659 APMLRFADVESDAEL
+659 APLLRFADLDTDVEL
-674 LDAARNAASLWLA
+674 LDAARQAAQTWLTT
-687 ADPETALK
+687 DPKSALQ
-695 HAKRWFAGA
+695 HARRWFAGS
-704 GDFLRA
+704 GNFLQA

>member
-1 MPDTASNATP
+1 MPQTSKSSIKSNTNE
-11 TVPST
+11 
-16 AKPAA
+16 KPA
-21 KTAAGKTSAK
+21 KKK
-31 AEKITVAERVARMG
+31 AETVSVAERVARMG
-45 LVNDWDFVLHLPLRY
+45 LINDWDFVLHLPLRY
-60 EDETRITAIRD
+60 EDETRITRICDLKA
-71 IRPGDWVQIQGTVVS
+71 GDWAQIQGTVIS
-86 SRTQGGKFMQLIA
+86 SRTQGGRFMQLIA
-99 AVSDGTGSVEIRF
+99 SVSDGTANIEIRF
-112 LHFYPN
+112 LHFYPK
-118 MRERFKTG
+118 MRERFKSGTLL
-126 NVWRLSGQVQQQP
+126 RLSGQVQQQP
-139 QQYGGGLQILHP
+139 VQFGGGLQMLHP
-151 KIKEPIEDA
+151 KIKDPITDTS
-160 DELPSTLTPIYP
+160 ELPSTLTPVYP

-200 ISFTSELSLPRL
+200 ASFTQSLSLPTL

-221 PLPGADFDAY
+221 PSPGADYEAY

-243 FDELLAQQITLRH
+243 FDELLAQQLTLRY
-256 ARSVKNDAMAPS
+256 AREVK
-268 LSGCDGGFKDKLAS
+268 S
-282 ELPFELTSAQAR
+282 ELQAPRLLGTHGNLREKLTASLPFSLTGAQKR
-294 VLDEI
+294 VLVEI
-299 YADMARTTPMN
+299 YTDLAQNTPMN

-335 GVQAALMA
+335 GYQAALMA

-356 KPMLE
+356 RPLLE
-361 PLGVTVILLTGSL
+361 PLGVKVVLLTGSL
-374 KAKEK
+374 RTKEK
-379 AERQAQVASG
+379 VLRQDMVASG
-389 EAQVVIGTH
+389 QSQVVIGTH
-398 ALIQDAVKFRN
+398 ALIQDAVKFHK

-414 VDEQHRFGVSQ
+414 VDEQHRFGVEQ
-425 RLKLRSAVQENV
+425 RLKLRNAVQEGT

-477 TTLISMDRMAEVT
+477 TTLISMDRTAEVT
-490 AAVRRA
+490 SAVQRA
-496 VASGSQIYWVCP
+496 VSSGSQVYWVCP
-508 LIEESDKADLTAAT
+508 LIEDSEKSDLTAAT
-522 LRENALKQDLPECRT
+522 LRRDALEQELPGCRV
-537 ALVHGAMTPEEK
+537 ALVHGAMSAEEK
-549 QTVMAAFSAG
+549 QSIMNAFSSG
-559 EIDILV
+559 EVDILV

-612 LLYSPALSEIGKERL
+612 LLYAPNLSEVGKERL

-637 EIAREDLLL
+637 EIARQDLRL

-654 ARQSG
+654 AKQSG
-659 APMLRFADVESDAEL
+659 APLLRFADLDTDVEL
-674 LDAARNAASLWLA
+674 LDAARQAAQTWLTT
-687 ADPETALK
+687 DPKSALQ
-695 HAKRWFAGA
+695 HARRWFAGS
-704 GDFLRA
+704 GNFLQA

>member
-1 MPDTASNATP
+1 MPQTSKSSIKSNTNE
-11 TVPST
+11 
-16 AKPAA
+16 KPA
-21 KTAAGKTSAK
+21 KKK
-31 AEKITVAERVARMG
+31 AETVSVAERVARMG
-45 LVNDWDFVLHLPLRY
+45 LINDWDFVLHLPLRY
-60 EDETRITAIRD
+60 EDETRITRICDLKA
-71 IRPGDWVQIQGTVVS
+71 GDWAQIQGTVIS
-86 SRTQGGKFMQLIA
+86 SRTQGGRFMQLIA
-99 AVSDGTGSVEIRF
+99 SVSDGTANIEIRF
-112 LHFYPN
+112 LHFYPK
-118 MRERFKTG
+118 MRERFKSGTLL
-126 NVWRLSGQVQQQP
+126 RLSGQVQQQP
-139 QQYGGGLQILHP
+139 VQFGGGLQMLHP
-151 KIKEPIEDA
+151 KIKDPITDTS
-160 DELPSTLTPIYP
+160 ELPSTLTPVYP

-200 ISFTSELSLPRL
+200 ASFTQSLSLPTL

-221 PLPGADFDAY
+221 PSPGADYEAY

-243 FDELLAQQITLRH
+243 FDELLAQQLTLRY
-256 ARSVKNDAMAPS
+256 AREVK
-268 LSGCDGGFKDKLAS
+268 S
-282 ELPFELTSAQAR
+282 ELQAPRLLGTHGNLREKLTASLPFSLTGAQKR
-294 VLDEI
+294 VLVEI
-299 YADMARTTPMN
+299 YTDLAQNAPMN

-335 GVQAALMA
+335 GYQAALMA

-356 KPMLE
+356 KPLLE
-361 PLGVTVILLTGSL
+361 PLGVKVVLLTGSL
-374 KAKEK
+374 RTKEK
-379 AERQAQVASG
+379 VLRQDMVASG
-389 EAQVVIGTH
+389 QSQVVIGTH
-398 ALIQDAVKFRN
+398 ALIQDAVKFHK

-414 VDEQHRFGVSQ
+414 VDEQHRFGVEQ
-425 RLKLRSAVQENV
+425 RLKLRNAVQEGT

-477 TTLISMDRMAEVT
+477 TTLISMDRTAEVT
-490 AAVRRA
+490 SAVQRA
-496 VASGSQIYWVCP
+496 VSSGSQVYWVCP
-508 LIEESDKADLTAAT
+508 LIEDSEKTDLTAAT
-522 LRENALKQDLPECRT
+522 LRRDALQQELPGCRV
-537 ALVHGAMTPEEK
+537 ALVHGAMSAEEK
-549 QTVMAAFSAG
+549 QSIMNAFSSG
-559 EIDILV
+559 EVDILV

-612 LLYSPALSEIGKERL
+612 LLYAPNLSEVGKERL

-637 EIAREDLLL
+637 EIARQDLRL

-654 ARQSG
+654 AKQSG
-659 APMLRFADVESDAEL
+659 APLLRFADLDTDVEL
-674 LDAARNAASLWLA
+674 LDAARQAAQTWLTT
-687 ADPETALK
+687 DPKSALQ
-695 HAKRWFAGA
+695 HARRWFAGS
-704 GDFLRA
+704 GNFLQA

>member
-1 MPDTASNATP
+1 MPQTSKFSIKSNTNE
-11 TVPST
+11 
-16 AKPAA
+16 KPA
-21 KTAAGKTSAK
+21 KKK
-31 AEKITVAERVARMG
+31 AETVSVAERVARMG
-45 LVNDWDFVLHLPLRY
+45 LINDWDFVLHLPLRY
-60 EDETRITAIRD
+60 EDETRITRICDLKA
-71 IRPGDWVQIQGTVVS
+71 GDWAQIQGTVIS
-86 SRTQGGKFMQLIA
+86 SRTQGGRFMQLIA
-99 AVSDGTGSVEIRF
+99 SVSDGTANIEIRF
-112 LHFYPN
+112 LHFYPK
-118 MRERFKTG
+118 MRERFKSGTLL
-126 NVWRLSGQVQQQP
+126 RLSGQVQQQP
-139 QQYGGGLQILHP
+139 VQFGGGLQMLHP
-151 KIKEPIEDA
+151 KIKEPITDTS
-160 DELPSTLTPIYP
+160 ELPSTLTPVYP

-200 ISFTSELSLPRL
+200 ASFTQSLSLPTL

-221 PLPGADFDAY
+221 PSPGADYEAY

-243 FDELLAQQITLRH
+243 FDELLAQQLTLRY
-256 ARSVKNDAMAPS
+256 AREVK
-268 LSGCDGGFKDKLAS
+268 S
-282 ELPFELTSAQAR
+282 ELQAPRLLGTHGNLREKLTASLPFSLTGAQKR
-294 VLDEI
+294 VLVEI
-299 YADMARTTPMN
+299 YTDLAQNAPMN

-335 GVQAALMA
+335 GYQAALMA

-356 KPMLE
+356 KPLLE
-361 PLGVTVILLTGSL
+361 PLGVKVVLLTGSL
-374 KAKEK
+374 RTKEK
-379 AERQAQVASG
+379 VLRQDMVASG
-389 EAQVVIGTH
+389 QSQVVIGTH
-398 ALIQDAVKFRN
+398 ALIQDAVKFHK

-414 VDEQHRFGVSQ
+414 VDEQHRFGVEQ
-425 RLKLRSAVQENV
+425 RLKLRNAVQEGT

-477 TTLISMDRMAEVT
+477 TTLISMDRTAEVT
-490 AAVRRA
+490 SAVQRA
-496 VASGSQIYWVCP
+496 VSSGSQVYWVCP
-508 LIEESDKADLTAAT
+508 LIEDSEKSDLTAAT
-522 LRENALKQDLPECRT
+522 LRRDALQQELPGCRV
-537 ALVHGAMTPEEK
+537 ALVHGAMSAEEK
-549 QTVMAAFSAG
+549 QSIMNAFSSG
-559 EIDILV
+559 EVDILV

-612 LLYSPALSEIGKERL
+612 LLYAPNLSEVGKERL

-637 EIAREDLLL
+637 EIARQDLRL

-654 ARQSG
+654 AKQSG
-659 APMLRFADVESDAEL
+659 APLLRFADLDTDVEL
-674 LDAARNAASLWLA
+674 LDAARQAAQTWLTT
-687 ADPETALK
+687 DPKSALQ
-695 HAKRWFAGA
+695 HARRWFAGS
-704 GDFLRA
+704 GNFLQA

>member
-1 MPDTASNATP
+1 MPQTSKSSIKSNTNE
-11 TVPST
+11 
-16 AKPAA
+16 KPA
-21 KTAAGKTSAK
+21 KKK
-31 AEKITVAERVARMG
+31 AETVSVAERVARMG
-45 LVNDWDFVLHLPLRY
+45 LINDWDFVLHLPLRY
-60 EDETRITAIRD
+60 EDETRITWICDLKA
-71 IRPGDWVQIQGTVVS
+71 GDWAQIQGTVIS
-86 SRTQGGKFMQLIA
+86 SRTQGGRFMQLIA
-99 AVSDGTGSVEIRF
+99 SVSDGTANIEIRF
-112 LHFYPN
+112 LYFYPK
-118 MRERFKTG
+118 MRERFKSGTLL
-126 NVWRLSGQVQQQP
+126 RLSGQVQQQP
-139 QQYGGGLQILHP
+139 VQFGGGLQMLHP
-151 KIKEPIEDA
+151 KIKDPITDTS
-160 DELPSTLTPIYP
+160 ELPSTLTPVYP

-200 ISFTSELSLPRL
+200 ASFTQSLSLPTL

-221 PLPGADFDAY
+221 PSPGADYEAY

-243 FDELLAQQITLRH
+243 FDELLAQQLTLRY
-256 ARSVKNDAMAPS
+256 AREVK
-268 LSGCDGGFKDKLAS
+268 S
-282 ELPFELTSAQAR
+282 ELQAPRLLGTHGNLREKLTASLPFSLTGAQKR
-294 VLDEI
+294 VLVEI
-299 YADMARTTPMN
+299 YSDLAQNAPMN

-335 GVQAALMA
+335 GYQAALMA

-356 KPMLE
+356 KPLLE
-361 PLGVTVILLTGSL
+361 PLGVKVVLLTGSL
-374 KAKEK
+374 RTKEK
-379 AERQAQVASG
+379 VLRQDMVASG
-389 EAQVVIGTH
+389 QSQVVIGTH
-398 ALIQDAVKFRN
+398 ALIQDAVKFHK

-414 VDEQHRFGVSQ
+414 VDEQHRFGVEQ
-425 RLKLRSAVQENV
+425 RLKLRNAVQEGT

-477 TTLISMDRMAEVT
+477 TTLISMDRTAEVT
-490 AAVRRA
+490 SAVQRA
-496 VASGSQIYWVCP
+496 VSSGSQVYWVCP
-508 LIEESDKADLTAAT
+508 LIEDSEKSDLTAAT
-522 LRENALKQDLPECRT
+522 LRRDALQQELPGCRV
-537 ALVHGAMTPEEK
+537 ALVHGAMSAEEK
-549 QTVMAAFSAG
+549 QSIMNAFSSG
-559 EIDILV
+559 EVDILV

-612 LLYSPALSEIGKERL
+612 LLYAPNLSEVGKERL

-637 EIAREDLLL
+637 EIARQDLRL

-654 ARQSG
+654 AKQSG
-659 APMLRFADVESDAEL
+659 APLLRFADLDTDVEL
-674 LDAARNAASLWLA
+674 LDAARQAAQTWLTT
-687 ADPETALK
+687 DPKSALQ
-695 HAKRWFAGA
+695 HARRWFAGS
-704 GDFLRA
+704 GNFLQA

>member
-1 MPDTASNATP
+1 MPQTSKSSIKSNTNE
-11 TVPST
+11 
-16 AKPAA
+16 KPA
-21 KTAAGKTSAK
+21 KKK
-31 AEKITVAERVARMG
+31 AETVSVAERVARMG
-45 LVNDWDFVLHLPLRY
+45 LINDWDFVLHLPLRY
-60 EDETRITAIRD
+60 EDETRITRICDLKA
-71 IRPGDWVQIQGTVVS
+71 GDWAQIQGTVIS
-86 SRTQGGKFMQLIA
+86 SRTQGGRFMQLIA
-99 AVSDGTGSVEIRF
+99 SVSDGTANIEIRF
-112 LHFYPN
+112 LHFYPK
-118 MRERFKTG
+118 MRERFKSGTLL
-126 NVWRLSGQVQQQP
+126 RLSGQVQQQP
-139 QQYGGGLQILHP
+139 VQFGGGLQMLHP
-151 KIKEPIEDA
+151 KIKDPITDTS
-160 DELPSTLTPIYP
+160 ELPSTLTPVYP

-200 ISFTSELSLPRL
+200 ASFTQSLSLPTL

-221 PLPGADFDAY
+221 PSPGADYEAY

-243 FDELLAQQITLRH
+243 FDELLAQQLTLRY
-256 ARSVKNDAMAPS
+256 AREVK
-268 LSGCDGGFKDKLAS
+268 S
-282 ELPFELTSAQAR
+282 ELQAPRLLGTHGNLREKLTASLPFSLTGAQKR
-294 VLDEI
+294 VLVEI
-299 YADMARTTPMN
+299 YTDLAQNAPMN

-335 GVQAALMA
+335 GYQAALMA

-356 KPMLE
+356 KPLLE
-361 PLGVTVILLTGSL
+361 PLGVKVVLLTGSL
-374 KAKEK
+374 RTKEK
-379 AERQAQVASG
+379 VLRQDMVASG
-389 EAQVVIGTH
+389 QSQVVIGTH
-398 ALIQDAVKFRN
+398 ALIQDAVKFYK

-414 VDEQHRFGVSQ
+414 VDEQHRFGVEQ
-425 RLKLRSAVQENV
+425 RLKLRNAVQEGT

-477 TTLISMDRMAEVT
+477 TTLISMDRTAEVT
-490 AAVRRA
+490 SAVQRA
-496 VASGSQIYWVCP
+496 VSSGSQVYWVCP
-508 LIEESDKADLTAAT
+508 LIEDSEKSDLTAAT
-522 LRENALKQDLPECRT
+522 LRRDALQQELPGCRV
-537 ALVHGAMTPEEK
+537 ALVHGAMSAEEK
-549 QTVMAAFSAG
+549 QSIMNAFSSG
-559 EIDILV
+559 EVDILV

-612 LLYSPALSEIGKERL
+612 LLYAPNLSEVGKERL

-637 EIAREDLLL
+637 EIARQDLRL

-654 ARQSG
+654 AKQSG
-659 APMLRFADVESDAEL
+659 APLLRFADLDTDVEL
-674 LDAARNAASLWLA
+674 LDAARQAAQTWLTT
-687 ADPETALK
+687 DPKSALQ
-695 HAKRWFAGA
+695 HARRWFAGS
-704 GDFLRA
+704 GNFLQA

>member
-1 MPDTASNATP
+1 MPQTSKSSIKSNTNE
-11 TVPST
+11 
-16 AKPAA
+16 KPA
-21 KTAAGKTSAK
+21 KKK
-31 AEKITVAERVARMG
+31 AETVSVAERVARMG
-45 LVNDWDFVLHLPLRY
+45 LINDWDFVLHLPLRY
-60 EDETRITAIRD
+60 EDETRITRICDLKA
-71 IRPGDWVQIQGTVVS
+71 GDWAQIQGTVIS
-86 SRTQGGKFMQLIA
+86 SRTQGGRFMQLIA
-99 AVSDGTGSVEIRF
+99 SVSDGTANIEIRF
-112 LHFYPN
+112 LHFYPK
-118 MRERFKTG
+118 MRERFKSGTLL
-126 NVWRLSGQVQQQP
+126 RLSGQVQQQP
-139 QQYGGGLQILHP
+139 VQFGGGLQMLHP
-151 KIKEPIEDA
+151 KIKDPITDTS
-160 DELPSTLTPIYP
+160 ELPSTLTPVYP

-200 ISFTSELSLPRL
+200 ASFTQSLSLPTL

-221 PLPGADFDAY
+221 PSPGADYEAY

-243 FDELLAQQITLRH
+243 FDELLAQQLTLRY
-256 ARSVKNDAMAPS
+256 AREVK
-268 LSGCDGGFKDKLAS
+268 S
-282 ELPFELTSAQAR
+282 ELQAPRLLGTHGNLREKLTASLPFSLTGAQKR
-294 VLDEI
+294 VLVEI
-299 YADMARTTPMN
+299 YTDLAQNAPMN

-335 GVQAALMA
+335 GYQAALMA

-356 KPMLE
+356 KPLLE
-361 PLGVTVILLTGSL
+361 PLGVKVVLLTGSL
-374 KAKEK
+374 RTKEK
-379 AERQAQVASG
+379 VLRQDMVASG
-389 EAQVVIGTH
+389 QSQVVIGTH
-398 ALIQDAVKFRN
+398 ALIQDAVKFHK

-414 VDEQHRFGVSQ
+414 VDEQHRFGVEQ
-425 RLKLRSAVQENV
+425 RLKLRNAVQEGT

-464 VIDELPPGRTPIV
+464 VIDELPPGRAPIV
-477 TTLISMDRMAEVT
+477 TTLISMDRTAEVT
-490 AAVRRA
+490 SAVQRA
-496 VASGSQIYWVCP
+496 VSSGSQVYWVCP
-508 LIEESDKADLTAAT
+508 LIEDSEKSDLTAAT
-522 LRENALKQDLPECRT
+522 LRRDALQQELPGCRV
-537 ALVHGAMTPEEK
+537 ALVHGAMSAEEK
-549 QTVMAAFSAG
+549 QSIMNAFSSG
-559 EIDILV
+559 EVDILV

-612 LLYSPALSEIGKERL
+612 LLYAPNLSEVGKERL

-637 EIAREDLLL
+637 EIARQDLRL

-654 ARQSG
+654 AKQSG
-659 APMLRFADVESDAEL
+659 APLLRFADLDTDVEL
-674 LDAARNAASLWLA
+674 LDAARQAAQTWLTT
-687 ADPETALK
+687 DPKSALQ
-695 HAKRWFAGA
+695 HARRWFAGS
-704 GDFLRA
+704 GNFLQA

>member
-1 MPDTASNATP
+1 MPQTSKSSIKSNTNE
-11 TVPST
+11 
-16 AKPAA
+16 KPA
-21 KTAAGKTSAK
+21 KKK
-31 AEKITVAERVARMG
+31 AETVSVAERVARMG
-45 LVNDWDFVLHLPLRY
+45 LINDWDFVLHLPLRY
-60 EDETRITAIRD
+60 EDETRITRICDLKA
-71 IRPGDWVQIQGTVVS
+71 GDWAQIQGTVIS
-86 SRTQGGKFMQLIA
+86 SRTQGGRFMQLIA
-99 AVSDGTGSVEIRF
+99 SVSDGTANIEIRF
-112 LHFYPN
+112 LHFYPK
-118 MRERFKTG
+118 MRERFKSGTLL
-126 NVWRLSGQVQQQP
+126 RLSGQVQQQP
-139 QQYGGGLQILHP
+139 VQFGGGLQMLHP
-151 KIKEPIEDA
+151 KIKDPITDTS
-160 DELPSTLTPIYP
+160 ELPSTLTPVYP

-200 ISFTSELSLPRL
+200 ASFTQSLSLPTL
-212 RDALKSLHH
+212 REALKSLHH
-221 PLPGADFDAY
+221 PSPGADYEAY

-243 FDELLAQQITLRH
+243 FDELLAQQLTLRY
-256 ARSVKNDAMAPS
+256 AREVK
-268 LSGCDGGFKDKLAS
+268 S
-282 ELPFELTSAQAR
+282 ELQAPRLLGTHGNLREKLTASLPFSLTGAQKR
-294 VLDEI
+294 VLVEI
-299 YADMARTTPMN
+299 YNDLAQNAPMN

-335 GVQAALMA
+335 GYQAALMA

-356 KPMLE
+356 KPLLE
-361 PLGVTVILLTGSL
+361 PLGVKVVLLTGSL
-374 KAKEK
+374 RTKEK
-379 AERQAQVASG
+379 VLRQDMVASG
-389 EAQVVIGTH
+389 QSQVVIGTH
-398 ALIQDAVKFRN
+398 ALIQDAVKFHK

-414 VDEQHRFGVSQ
+414 VDEQHRFGVEQ
-425 RLKLRSAVQENV
+425 RLKLRNAVQEGT

-477 TTLISMDRMAEVT
+477 TTLISMDRTAEVT
-490 AAVRRA
+490 SAVQRA
-496 VASGSQIYWVCP
+496 VSSGSQVYWVCP
-508 LIEESDKADLTAAT
+508 LIEDSEKSDLTAAT
-522 LRENALKQDLPECRT
+522 LRHDALQQELPDCRV
-537 ALVHGAMTPEEK
+537 ALVHGAMSAEEK
-549 QTVMAAFSAG
+549 QSIMNAFSSG
-559 EIDILV
+559 EVDILV

-612 LLYSPALSEIGKERL
+612 LLYAPNLSEVGKERL

-637 EIAREDLLL
+637 EIARQDLRL

-654 ARQSG
+654 AKQSG
-659 APMLRFADVESDAEL
+659 APLLRFADLDTDVEL
-674 LDAARNAASLWLA
+674 LDAARQAAQTWLTT
-687 ADPETALK
+687 DPKSALQ
-695 HAKRWFAGA
+695 HARRWFAGS
-704 GDFLRA
+704 GNFLQA

>member
-1 MPDTASNATP
+1 MPQTSKSSIKSNTNE
-11 TVPST
+11 
-16 AKPAA
+16 KPA
-21 KTAAGKTSAK
+21 KQK
-31 AEKITVAERVARMG
+31 AETVSVAERVARMG
-45 LVNDWDFVLHLPLRY
+45 LINDWDFVLHLPLRY
-60 EDETRITAIRD
+60 EDETRITRICDLKA
-71 IRPGDWVQIQGTVVS
+71 GDWAQIQGTVIS
-86 SRTQGGKFMQLIA
+86 SRTQGGRFMQLIA
-99 AVSDGTGSVEIRF
+99 SVSDGTANIEIRF
-112 LHFYPN
+112 LHFYPK
-118 MRERFKTG
+118 MRERFKSGTLL
-126 NVWRLSGQVQQQP
+126 RLSGQVQQQP
-139 QQYGGGLQILHP
+139 VQFGGGLQMLHP
-151 KIKEPIEDA
+151 KIKDPITDTS
-160 DELPSTLTPIYP
+160 ELPSTLTPVYP

-200 ISFTSELSLPRL
+200 ASFTQSLSLPTL

-221 PLPGADFDAY
+221 PSPGANYEAY

-243 FDELLAQQITLRH
+243 FDELLAQQLTLRY
-256 ARSVKNDAMAPS
+256 AREVK
-268 LSGCDGGFKDKLAS
+268 S
-282 ELPFELTSAQAR
+282 ELQAPRLLGTHGNLREKLTASLPFSLTGAQKR
-294 VLDEI
+294 VLVEI
-299 YADMARTTPMN
+299 YTDLAQNAPMN

-335 GVQAALMA
+335 GYQAALMA

-356 KPMLE
+356 KPLLE
-361 PLGVTVILLTGSL
+361 PLGVKVVLLTGSL
-374 KAKEK
+374 RTKEK
-379 AERQAQVASG
+379 VLRQDMVASG
-389 EAQVVIGTH
+389 QSQVVIGTH
-398 ALIQDAVKFRN
+398 ALIQDAVKFHK

-414 VDEQHRFGVSQ
+414 VDEQHRFGVEQ
-425 RLKLRSAVQENV
+425 RLKLRNAVQEGT

-477 TTLISMDRMAEVT
+477 TTLISMDRTAEVT
-490 AAVRRA
+490 SAVQRA
-496 VASGSQIYWVCP
+496 VSSGSQVYWVCP
-508 LIEESDKADLTAAT
+508 LIEDSEKSDLTAAT
-522 LRENALKQDLPECRT
+522 LRRDALQQELPGCRV
-537 ALVHGAMTPEEK
+537 ALVHGAMSAEEK
-549 QTVMAAFSAG
+549 QSIMNAFSSG
-559 EIDILV
+559 EVDILV

-612 LLYSPALSEIGKERL
+612 LLYAPNLSEVGKERL

-637 EIAREDLLL
+637 EIARQDLRL

-654 ARQSG
+654 AKQSG
-659 APMLRFADVESDAEL
+659 APLLRFADLDTDVEL
-674 LDAARNAASLWLA
+674 LDAARQAAQTWLTT
-687 ADPETALK
+687 DPKSALQ
-695 HAKRWFAGA
+695 HARRWFAGS
-704 GDFLRA
+704 GNFLQA

>member
-1 MPDTASNATP
+1 MPQTSKSSIKSNTNE
-11 TVPST
+11 
-16 AKPAA
+16 KPA
-21 KTAAGKTSAK
+21 KKK
-31 AEKITVAERVARMG
+31 AETVSVAERVARMG
-45 LVNDWDFVLHLPLRY
+45 LINDWDFVLHLPLRY
-60 EDETRITAIRD
+60 EDETRITRICDLKA
-71 IRPGDWVQIQGTVVS
+71 GDWAQIQGTVIS
-86 SRTQGGKFMQLIA
+86 SRTQGGRFMQLIA
-99 AVSDGTGSVEIRF
+99 SVSDGTANIEIRF
-112 LHFYPN
+112 LHFYPK
-118 MRERFKTG
+118 MRERFKSGTLL
-126 NVWRLSGQVQQQP
+126 RLSGQVQQQP
-139 QQYGGGLQILHP
+139 VQFGGGLQMLHP
-151 KIKEPIEDA
+151 KIKDPITDTS
-160 DELPSTLTPIYP
+160 ELPSTLTPVYP

-200 ISFTSELSLPRL
+200 ASFTQSLSLPTL

-221 PLPGADFDAY
+221 PSPGADYVAY

-243 FDELLAQQITLRH
+243 FDELLAQQLTLRY
-256 ARSVKNDAMAPS
+256 AREVK
-268 LSGCDGGFKDKLAS
+268 S
-282 ELPFELTSAQAR
+282 ELQAPRLLGTHGNLREKLTASLPFSLTGAQKR
-294 VLDEI
+294 VLVEI
-299 YADMARTTPMN
+299 YTDLAQNAPMN

-335 GVQAALMA
+335 GYQAALMA

-356 KPMLE
+356 KPLLE
-361 PLGVTVILLTGSL
+361 PLGVKVVLLTGSL
-374 KAKEK
+374 RTKEK
-379 AERQAQVASG
+379 VLRQDMVASG
-389 EAQVVIGTH
+389 QSQVVIGTH
-398 ALIQDAVKFRN
+398 ALIQDAVKFHK

-414 VDEQHRFGVSQ
+414 VDEQHRFGVEQ
-425 RLKLRSAVQENV
+425 RLKLRNAVQEGP

-477 TTLISMDRMAEVT
+477 TTLISMDRTAEVT
-490 AAVRRA
+490 SAVQRA
-496 VASGSQIYWVCP
+496 VSSGSQVYWVCP
-508 LIEESDKADLTAAT
+508 LIEDSEKSDLTAAT
-522 LRENALKQDLPECRT
+522 LRRDALQQELPGCRV
-537 ALVHGAMTPEEK
+537 ALVHGAMSAEEK
-549 QTVMAAFSAG
+549 QSIMNAFSSG
-559 EIDILV
+559 EVDILV

-612 LLYSPALSEIGKERL
+612 LLYAPNLSEVGKERL

-637 EIAREDLLL
+637 EIARQDLRL

-654 ARQSG
+654 AKQSG
-659 APMLRFADVESDAEL
+659 APLLRFADLDTDVEL
-674 LDAARNAASLWLA
+674 LDAARQAAQTWLTT
-687 ADPETALK
+687 DPKSALQ
-695 HAKRWFAGA
+695 HARRWFAGS
-704 GDFLRA
+704 GNFLQA

>member
-1 MPDTASNATP
+1 MPQTSKSSIKSNTNE
-11 TVPST
+11 
-16 AKPAA
+16 KPA
-21 KTAAGKTSAK
+21 KKK
-31 AEKITVAERVARMG
+31 AETVSVAERVARMG
-45 LVNDWDFVLHLPLRY
+45 LINDWDFVLHLPLRY
-60 EDETRITAIRD
+60 EDETRITRICDLKA
-71 IRPGDWVQIQGTVVS
+71 GDWAQIQGTVIS
-86 SRTQGGKFMQLIA
+86 SRTQGGRFMQLIA
-99 AVSDGTGSVEIRF
+99 SVSDSTANIEIRF
-112 LHFYPN
+112 LHFYPK
-118 MRERFKTG
+118 MRERFKSGTLL
-126 NVWRLSGQVQQQP
+126 RLSGQVQQQP
-139 QQYGGGLQILHP
+139 VQFGGGLQMLHP
-151 KIKEPIEDA
+151 KIKDPITDTS
-160 DELPSTLTPIYP
+160 ELPSTLTPVYP

-200 ISFTSELSLPRL
+200 ASFTQSLSLPTL

-221 PLPGADFDAY
+221 PSPGADYEAY

-243 FDELLAQQITLRH
+243 FDELLAQQLTLRY
-256 ARSVKNDAMAPS
+256 AREVKSKLQAPR
-268 LSGCDGGFKDKLAS
+268 LLGTHGNLREKLTAS
-282 ELPFELTSAQAR
+282 LPFSLTGAQKR
-294 VLDEI
+294 VLVEI
-299 YADMARTTPMN
+299 YTDLAQNAPMN

-335 GVQAALMA
+335 GYQAALMA

-356 KPMLE
+356 KPLLE
-361 PLGVTVILLTGSL
+361 PLGVKVVLLTGSL
-374 KAKEK
+374 RTKEK
-379 AERQAQVASG
+379 VLRQDMVASG
-389 EAQVVIGTH
+389 QSQVVIGTH
-398 ALIQDAVKFRN
+398 ALIQDAVKFHK

-414 VDEQHRFGVSQ
+414 VDEQHRFGVEQ
-425 RLKLRSAVQENV
+425 RLKLRNAVQEGT

-477 TTLISMDRMAEVT
+477 TTLISMDRTAEVT
-490 AAVRRA
+490 SAVQRA
-496 VASGSQIYWVCP
+496 VSSGSQVYWVCP
-508 LIEESDKADLTAAT
+508 LIEDSEKSDLTAAT
-522 LRENALKQDLPECRT
+522 LRRDALQQELPGCRV
-537 ALVHGAMTPEEK
+537 ALVHGAMSAEEK
-549 QTVMAAFSAG
+549 QSIMNAFSSG
-559 EIDILV
+559 EVDILV

-612 LLYSPALSEIGKERL
+612 LLYAPNLSEVGKERL

-637 EIAREDLLL
+637 EIARQDLRL

-654 ARQSG
+654 AKQSG
-659 APMLRFADVESDAEL
+659 APLLRFADLDTDVEL
-674 LDAARNAASLWLA
+674 LDAARQAAQTWLTT
-687 ADPETALK
+687 DPKSALQ
-695 HAKRWFAGA
+695 HARRWFAGS
-704 GDFLRA
+704 GNFLQA

>member
-1 MPDTASNATP
+1 MPQTSKSSIKSNTNE
-11 TVPST
+11 
-16 AKPAA
+16 KPA
-21 KTAAGKTSAK
+21 KKK
-31 AEKITVAERVARMG
+31 AETVSVAERVARMG
-45 LVNDWDFVLHLPLRY
+45 LINDWDFVLHLPLRY
-60 EDETRITAIRD
+60 EDETRITRICDLKA
-71 IRPGDWVQIQGTVVS
+71 GDWAQIQGTVIS
-86 SRTQGGKFMQLIA
+86 SRTQGGRFMQLIA
-99 AVSDGTGSVEIRF
+99 SVSDGTANIEIRF
-112 LHFYPN
+112 LHFYPK
-118 MRERFKTG
+118 MRERFKSGTLL
-126 NVWRLSGQVQQQP
+126 RLSGQVQQQP
-139 QQYGGGLQILHP
+139 VQFGGGLQMLHP
-151 KIKEPIEDA
+151 KIKDPITDTS
-160 DELPSTLTPIYP
+160 ELPSTLTPVYP

-200 ISFTSELSLPRL
+200 ASFTQSLSLPTL

-221 PLPGADFDAY
+221 PSPGADYEAY

-243 FDELLAQQITLRH
+243 FDELLAQQLTLRY
-256 ARSVKNDAMAPS
+256 AREVK
-268 LSGCDGGFKDKLAS
+268 S
-282 ELPFELTSAQAR
+282 ELQAPRLLGTHGNLREKLTASLPFSLTGAQKR
-294 VLDEI
+294 VLVEI
-299 YADMARTTPMN
+299 YTDLAQNAPMN

-335 GVQAALMA
+335 GYQAALMA

-356 KPMLE
+356 KPLLE
-361 PLGVTVILLTGSL
+361 PLGVKVVLLTGSL
-374 KAKEK
+374 RTKEK
-379 AERQAQVASG
+379 VLRQDMVASG
-389 EAQVVIGTH
+389 QSQVVIGTH
-398 ALIQDAVKFRN
+398 ALIQDAVKFHK

-414 VDEQHRFGVSQ
+414 VDEQHRFGVEQ
-425 RLKLRSAVQENV
+425 RLKLRNAVQEGT

-477 TTLISMDRMAEVT
+477 TTLISMDRTAEVT
-490 AAVRRA
+490 SAVQRA
-496 VASGSQIYWVCP
+496 VSSGSQVYWVCP
-508 LIEESDKADLTAAT
+508 LIEDSEKSDLTAAT
-522 LRENALKQDLPECRT
+522 LRRDALEQELPGCRV
-537 ALVHGAMTPEEK
+537 ALVHGAMSAEEK
-549 QTVMAAFSAG
+549 QSIMNAFSSG
-559 EIDILV
+559 EVDILV

-612 LLYSPALSEIGKERL
+612 LLYAPNLSEVGKERL

-637 EIAREDLLL
+637 EIARQDLRL

-654 ARQSG
+654 AKQSG
-659 APMLRFADVESDAEL
+659 APLLRFADLDTDVEQ
-674 LDAARNAASLWLA
+674 LDAARQAAQTWLTT
-687 ADPETALK
+687 DPKSALQ
-695 HAKRWFAGA
+695 HARRWFAGS
-704 GDFLRA
+704 GNFLQA

>member
-1 MPDTASNATP
+1 MPQTSKSSIKSNTNE
-11 TVPST
+11 
-16 AKPAA
+16 KPA
-21 KTAAGKTSAK
+21 KKK
-31 AEKITVAERVARMG
+31 AETVSVAERVARMG
-45 LVNDWDFVLHLPLRY
+45 LINDWDFVLHLPLRY
-60 EDETRITAIRD
+60 EDETRITRIRD
-71 IRPGDWVQIQGTVVS
+71 LKAGDWAQIQGTVIS
-86 SRTQGGKFMQLIA
+86 SRTQGGRFMQLIA
-99 AVSDGTGSVEIRF
+99 SVSDGTANIEIRF
-112 LHFYPN
+112 LHFYPK
-118 MRERFKTG
+118 MRERFKSGTLL
-126 NVWRLSGQVQQQP
+126 RLSGQVQQQP
-139 QQYGGGLQILHP
+139 VQFGGGLQMLHP
-151 KIKEPIEDA
+151 KIKDPITDTS
-160 DELPSTLTPIYP
+160 ELPSTLTPVYP

-200 ISFTSELSLPRL
+200 ASFTQSLSLPTL

-221 PLPGADFDAY
+221 PSPGADYEAY

-243 FDELLAQQITLRH
+243 FDELLAQQLTLRY
-256 ARSVKNDAMAPS
+256 AREVK
-268 LSGCDGGFKDKLAS
+268 S
-282 ELPFELTSAQAR
+282 ELQAPRLLGTHGNLREKLTASLPFSLTGAQKR
-294 VLDEI
+294 VLVEI
-299 YADMARTTPMN
+299 YTDLAQNAPMN

-335 GVQAALMA
+335 GYQAALMA

-356 KPMLE
+356 KPLLE
-361 PLGVTVILLTGSL
+361 PLGVKVVLLTGSL
-374 KAKEK
+374 RTKEK
-379 AERQAQVASG
+379 VLRQDMVASG
-389 EAQVVIGTH
+389 QSQVVIGTH
-398 ALIQDAVKFRN
+398 ALIQDAVKFHK

-414 VDEQHRFGVSQ
+414 VDEQHRFGVEQ
-425 RLKLRSAVQENV
+425 RLKLRNAVQEGT

-477 TTLISMDRMAEVT
+477 TTLISMDRTAEVT
-490 AAVRRA
+490 SAVQRA
-496 VASGSQIYWVCP
+496 VSSGSQVYWVCP
-508 LIEESDKADLTAAT
+508 LIEDSEKSDLTAAT
-522 LRENALKQDLPECRT
+522 LRRDALEQELPGCRV
-537 ALVHGAMTPEEK
+537 ALVHGAMSAEEK
-549 QTVMAAFSAG
+549 QSIMNAFSSG
-559 EIDILV
+559 EVDILV

-612 LLYSPALSEIGKERL
+612 LLYAPNLSEVGKERL

-637 EIAREDLLL
+637 EIARQDLRL

-654 ARQSG
+654 AKQSG
-659 APMLRFADVESDAEL
+659 APLLRFADLDTDVEL
-674 LDAARNAASLWLA
+674 LDAARQAAQTWLTT
-687 ADPETALK
+687 DPKSALQ
-695 HAKRWFAGA
+695 HARRWFAGS
-704 GDFLRA
+704 GNFLQA

>member
-1 MPDTASNATP
+1 MPQTSKSSIKSNTNE
-11 TVPST
+11 
-16 AKPAA
+16 KPA
-21 KTAAGKTSAK
+21 KKK
-31 AEKITVAERVARMG
+31 AETVSVAERVARMG
-45 LVNDWDFVLHLPLRY
+45 LINDWDFVLHLPLRY
-60 EDETRITAIRD
+60 EDETRITRICDLKA
-71 IRPGDWVQIQGTVVS
+71 GDWAQIQGTVIS
-86 SRTQGGKFMQLIA
+86 SRTQGGRFMQLIA
-99 AVSDGTGSVEIRF
+99 SVSDGTANIEIRF
-112 LHFYPN
+112 LHFYPK
-118 MRERFKTG
+118 MRERFKSGTLL
-126 NVWRLSGQVQQQP
+126 RLSGQVQQQP
-139 QQYGGGLQILHP
+139 VQFGGGLQMLHP
-151 KIKEPIEDA
+151 KIKDPITDTS
-160 DELPSTLTPIYP
+160 ELPSTLTPVYP

-200 ISFTSELSLPRL
+200 ASFTQSLSLPTL

-221 PLPGADFDAY
+221 PSPGADYEAY

-243 FDELLAQQITLRH
+243 FDELLAQQLTLRY
-256 ARSVKNDAMAPS
+256 AREVK
-268 LSGCDGGFKDKLAS
+268 S
-282 ELPFELTSAQAR
+282 ELQAPRLLGTHGNLREKLTASLPFSLTGAQKR
-294 VLDEI
+294 VLVEI
-299 YADMARTTPMN
+299 YTDFAQNAPMN

-335 GVQAALMA
+335 GYQAALMA

-356 KPMLE
+356 KPLLE
-361 PLGVTVILLTGSL
+361 PLGVKVVLLTGSL
-374 KAKEK
+374 RTKEK
-379 AERQAQVASG
+379 VLRQDMVASG
-389 EAQVVIGTH
+389 QSQVVIGTH
-398 ALIQDAVKFRN
+398 ALIQDAVKFHK

-414 VDEQHRFGVSQ
+414 VDEQHRFGVEQ
-425 RLKLRSAVQENV
+425 RLKLRNAVQEGT

-477 TTLISMDRMAEVT
+477 TTLISMDRTAEVT
-490 AAVRRA
+490 SAVQRA
-496 VASGSQIYWVCP
+496 VSSGSQVYWVCP
-508 LIEESDKADLTAAT
+508 LIEDSEKSDLTAAT
-522 LRENALKQDLPECRT
+522 LRRDALEQELPGCRV
-537 ALVHGAMTPEEK
+537 ALVHGAMSAEEK
-549 QTVMAAFSAG
+549 QSIMNAFSSG
-559 EIDILV
+559 EVDILV

-612 LLYSPALSEIGKERL
+612 LLYAPNLSEVGKERL
-627 SVIRSSTDGF
+627 SVICSSTDGF
-637 EIAREDLLL
+637 EIARQDLRL

-654 ARQSG
+654 AKQSG
-659 APMLRFADVESDAEL
+659 APLLRFADLDTDVEL
-674 LDAARNAASLWLA
+674 LDAARQAAQTWLTT
-687 ADPETALK
+687 DPKSALQ
-695 HAKRWFAGA
+695 HARRWFAGS
-704 GDFLRA
+704 GNFLQA

>member
-1 MPDTASNATP
+1 MPQTSKSSIKSNTNE
-11 TVPST
+11 
-16 AKPAA
+16 KPA
-21 KTAAGKTSAK
+21 KKK
-31 AEKITVAERVARMG
+31 AETVSVAERVARMG
-45 LVNDWDFVLHLPLRY
+45 LINDWDFVLHLPLRY
-60 EDETRITAIRD
+60 EDETRITRICDLKA
-71 IRPGDWVQIQGTVVS
+71 GDWAQIQGTVIS
-86 SRTQGGKFMQLIA
+86 SRTQGGRFMQLIA
-99 AVSDGTGSVEIRF
+99 SVSDGTANIEIRF
-112 LHFYPN
+112 LHFYPK
-118 MRERFKTG
+118 MRERFKSGTLL
-126 NVWRLSGQVQQQP
+126 RLSGQVQQQP
-139 QQYGGGLQILHP
+139 VQFGGGLQMLHP
-151 KIKEPIEDA
+151 KIKDPITDTS
-160 DELPSTLTPIYP
+160 ELPSTLTPVYP

-200 ISFTSELSLPRL
+200 ASFTQSLSLPTL

-221 PLPGADFDAY
+221 PSPGADYEAY

-243 FDELLAQQITLRH
+243 FDELLAQQLTLRY
-256 ARSVKNDAMAPS
+256 AREVK
-268 LSGCDGGFKDKLAS
+268 S
-282 ELPFELTSAQAR
+282 ELQAPRLLGTHGNLREKLTASLPFSLTGAQKR
-294 VLDEI
+294 VLVEI
-299 YADMARTTPMN
+299 YTDLAQNAPMN

-335 GVQAALMA
+335 GYQAALMA

-356 KPMLE
+356 KPLLE
-361 PLGVTVILLTGSL
+361 PLGVKVVLLTGSL
-374 KAKEK
+374 RTKEK
-379 AERQAQVASG
+379 VLRQDMVASG
-389 EAQVVIGTH
+389 QSQVVIGTH
-398 ALIQDAVKFRN
+398 ALIQDAVKFHK

-414 VDEQHRFGVSQ
+414 VDEQHRFGVEQ
-425 RLKLRSAVQENV
+425 RLKLRNAVQEGT

-477 TTLISMDRMAEVT
+477 TTLISMDRTAEVT
-490 AAVRRA
+490 SAVQRA
-496 VASGSQIYWVCP
+496 VSSGSQVYWVCP
-508 LIEESDKADLTAAT
+508 LIEDSEKSDLTAAT
-522 LRENALKQDLPECRT
+522 LRRDALEQELPGCRV
-537 ALVHGAMTPEEK
+537 ALVHGAMSAEEK
-549 QTVMAAFSAG
+549 QSIMTAFSSG
-559 EIDILV
+559 EVDILV

-612 LLYSPALSEIGKERL
+612 LLYAPNLSEVGKERL

-637 EIAREDLLL
+637 EIARQDLRL

-654 ARQSG
+654 AKQSG
-659 APMLRFADVESDAEL
+659 APLLRFADLDTDVEL
-674 LDAARNAASLWLA
+674 LDAARQAAQTWLTT
-687 ADPETALK
+687 DPKSALQ
-695 HAKRWFAGA
+695 HARRWFAGS
-704 GDFLRA
+704 GNFLQA

>member
-1 MPDTASNATP
+1 MPQTSKSSIKSNTNE
-11 TVPST
+11 
-16 AKPAA
+16 KPA
-21 KTAAGKTSAK
+21 KKK
-31 AEKITVAERVARMG
+31 AETVSVAERVARMG
-45 LVNDWDFVLHLPLRY
+45 LINDWDFVLHLPLRY
-60 EDETRITAIRD
+60 EDETRITRICDLKA
-71 IRPGDWVQIQGTVVS
+71 GDWAQIQGTVIS
-86 SRTQGGKFMQLIA
+86 SRTQGGRFMQLIA
-99 AVSDGTGSVEIRF
+99 SVSDSTANIEIRF
-112 LHFYPN
+112 LHFYPK
-118 MRERFKTG
+118 MRERFKSGTLL
-126 NVWRLSGQVQQQP
+126 RLSGQVQQQP
-139 QQYGGGLQILHP
+139 VQFGGGLQMLHP
-151 KIKEPIEDA
+151 KIKDPITDTS
-160 DELPSTLTPIYP
+160 ELPSTLTPVYP

-200 ISFTSELSLPRL
+200 ASFTQSLSLPTL

-221 PLPGADFDAY
+221 PSPGADYEAY

-243 FDELLAQQITLRH
+243 FDELLAQQLTLRY
-256 ARSVKNDAMAPS
+256 AREVK
-268 LSGCDGGFKDKLAS
+268 S
-282 ELPFELTSAQAR
+282 ELQAPRLLGTHSNLREKLTASLPFSLTGAQKR
-294 VLDEI
+294 VLVEI
-299 YADMARTTPMN
+299 YTDLAQNAPMN

-335 GVQAALMA
+335 GYQAALMA

-356 KPMLE
+356 KPLLE
-361 PLGVTVILLTGSL
+361 PLGVKVVLLTGSL
-374 KAKEK
+374 RTKEK
-379 AERQAQVASG
+379 VLRQDMVASG
-389 EAQVVIGTH
+389 QSQVVIGTH
-398 ALIQDAVKFRN
+398 ALIQDAVKFHK

-414 VDEQHRFGVSQ
+414 VDEQHRFGVEQ
-425 RLKLRSAVQENV
+425 RLKLRNAVQEGT

-477 TTLISMDRMAEVT
+477 TTLISMDRTAEVT
-490 AAVRRA
+490 SAVQRA
-496 VASGSQIYWVCP
+496 VSSGSQVYWVCP
-508 LIEESDKADLTAAT
+508 LIEDSEKSDLTAAT
-522 LRENALKQDLPECRT
+522 LRRDALQQELPGCRV
-537 ALVHGAMTPEEK
+537 ALVHGAMSAEEK
-549 QTVMAAFSAG
+549 QSIMNAFSSG
-559 EIDILV
+559 EVDILV

-612 LLYSPALSEIGKERL
+612 LLYAPNLSEVGKERL

-637 EIAREDLLL
+637 EIARQDLRL

-654 ARQSG
+654 AKQSG
-659 APMLRFADVESDAEL
+659 APLLRFADLDTDVEL
-674 LDAARNAASLWLA
+674 LDAARQAAQTWLTT
-687 ADPETALK
+687 DPKSALQ
-695 HAKRWFAGA
+695 HARRWFAGS
-704 GDFLRA
+704 GNFLQA

>member
-1 MPDTASNATP
+1 MPQTSKSSIKSNTNE
-11 TVPST
+11 
-16 AKPAA
+16 KPA
-21 KTAAGKTSAK
+21 KKK
-31 AEKITVAERVARMG
+31 AETVSVAERVARMG
-45 LVNDWDFVLHLPLRY
+45 LINDWDFVLHLPLRY
-60 EDETRITAIRD
+60 EDETRITRICDLKA
-71 IRPGDWVQIQGTVVS
+71 GDWAQIQGTVIS
-86 SRTQGGKFMQLIA
+86 SRTQGGRFMQLIA
-99 AVSDGTGSVEIRF
+99 SVSDGTANIEIRF
-112 LHFYPN
+112 LHFYPK
-118 MRERFKTG
+118 MRERFKSGTLL
-126 NVWRLSGQVQQQP
+126 RLSGQVQQQP
-139 QQYGGGLQILHP
+139 VQFGGGLQMLHP
-151 KIKEPIEDA
+151 KIKDPITDTS
-160 DELPSTLTPIYP
+160 ELPSTLTPVYP

-200 ISFTSELSLPRL
+200 ASFTQSLSLPTL

-221 PLPGADFDAY
+221 PSPGADYEAY

-243 FDELLAQQITLRH
+243 FDELLAQQLTLRY
-256 ARSVKNDAMAPS
+256 AREVK
-268 LSGCDGGFKDKLAS
+268 S
-282 ELPFELTSAQAR
+282 ELQAPRLLGTHGNLREKLTASLPFSLTGAQKR
-294 VLDEI
+294 VLVEI
-299 YADMARTTPMN
+299 YTDLAQNAPMN

-335 GVQAALMA
+335 GYQAALMA

-356 KPMLE
+356 KPLLE
-361 PLGVTVILLTGSL
+361 PLGVKVVLLTGSL
-374 KAKEK
+374 RTKEK
-379 AERQAQVASG
+379 VLRQDMVASG
-389 EAQVVIGTH
+389 QSQVVIGTH
-398 ALIQDAVKFRN
+398 ALIQDAVKFHK

-414 VDEQHRFGVSQ
+414 VDEQHRFGVEQ
-425 RLKLRSAVQENV
+425 RLKLRNAVQEGT

-477 TTLISMDRMAEVT
+477 TTLISMDRTAEVT
-490 AAVRRA
+490 SAVQRA
-496 VASGSQIYWVCP
+496 VSSGSQVYWVCP
-508 LIEESDKADLTAAT
+508 LIEDSEKSDLTAAT
-522 LRENALKQDLPECRT
+522 LRRDALQQELPGFRV
-537 ALVHGAMTPEEK
+537 ALVHGAMSAEEK
-549 QTVMAAFSAG
+549 QSIMNAFSSG
-559 EIDILV
+559 EVDILV

-612 LLYSPALSEIGKERL
+612 LLYAPNLSEVGKERL

-637 EIAREDLLL
+637 EIARQDLRL

-654 ARQSG
+654 AKQSG
-659 APMLRFADVESDAEL
+659 APLLRFADLDTDVEL
-674 LDAARNAASLWLA
+674 LDAARQAAQTWLTT
-687 ADPETALK
+687 DPKSALQ
-695 HAKRWFAGA
+695 HARRWFAGS
-704 GDFLRA
+704 GNFLQA

>member
-1 MPDTASNATP
+1 MPQTSKSSIKSNTNE
-11 TVPST
+11 
-16 AKPAA
+16 KPA
-21 KTAAGKTSAK
+21 KKK
-31 AEKITVAERVARMG
+31 AETVSVAERVARMG
-45 LVNDWDFVLHLPLRY
+45 LINDWDFVLHLPLRY
-60 EDETRITAIRD
+60 EDETRITRICDLKA
-71 IRPGDWVQIQGTVVS
+71 GDWAQIQGTVIS
-86 SRTQGGKFMQLIA
+86 SRTQGGRFMQLIA
-99 AVSDGTGSVEIRF
+99 SVSDGTANIEIRF
-112 LHFYPN
+112 LHFYPK
-118 MRERFKTG
+118 MRERFKSGTLL
-126 NVWRLSGQVQQQP
+126 RLSGQVQQQP
-139 QQYGGGLQILHP
+139 VQFGGGLQMLHP
-151 KIKEPIEDA
+151 KIKDPITDTS
-160 DELPSTLTPIYP
+160 ELPSTLTPVYP

-184 RIDRAM
+184 RIDRAV

-200 ISFTSELSLPRL
+200 ASFTQSLSLPTL

-221 PLPGADFDAY
+221 PSPGADYEAY

-243 FDELLAQQITLRH
+243 FDELLAQQLTLRY
-256 ARSVKNDAMAPS
+256 AREVK
-268 LSGCDGGFKDKLAS
+268 S
-282 ELPFELTSAQAR
+282 ELQAPRLLGTHGNLREKLTASLPFSLTGAQKR
-294 VLDEI
+294 VLVEI
-299 YADMARTTPMN
+299 YTDLAQNAPMN

-335 GVQAALMA
+335 GYQAALMA

-356 KPMLE
+356 KPLLE
-361 PLGVTVILLTGSL
+361 PLGVKVVLLTGSL
-374 KAKEK
+374 RTKEK
-379 AERQAQVASG
+379 VLRQDMVASG
-389 EAQVVIGTH
+389 QSQVVIGTH
-398 ALIQDAVKFRN
+398 ALIQDAVKFHK

-414 VDEQHRFGVSQ
+414 VDEQHRFGVEQ
-425 RLKLRSAVQENV
+425 RLKLRNAVQEGT

-477 TTLISMDRMAEVT
+477 TTLISMDRTAEVT
-490 AAVRRA
+490 SAVQRA
-496 VASGSQIYWVCP
+496 VSSGSQVYWVCP
-508 LIEESDKADLTAAT
+508 LIEDSEKSDLTAAT
-522 LRENALKQDLPECRT
+522 LRRDALQQELPGCRV
-537 ALVHGAMTPEEK
+537 ALVHGAMSAEEK
-549 QTVMAAFSAG
+549 QSIMNAFSSG
-559 EIDILV
+559 EVDILV

-612 LLYSPALSEIGKERL
+612 LLYAPNLSEVGKERL

-637 EIAREDLLL
+637 EIARQDLRL

-654 ARQSG
+654 AKQSG
-659 APMLRFADVESDAEL
+659 APLLRFADLDTDVEL
-674 LDAARNAASLWLA
+674 LDAARQAAQTWLTT
-687 ADPETALK
+687 DPKSALQ
-695 HAKRWFAGA
+695 HARRWFAGS
-704 GDFLRA
+704 GNFLQA

>member
-1 MPDTASNATP
+1 MPQTSKSSIKSNTNE
-11 TVPST
+11 
-16 AKPAA
+16 KPA
-21 KTAAGKTSAK
+21 KKK
-31 AEKITVAERVARMG
+31 AETVSVAERVARMG
-45 LVNDWDFVLHLPLRY
+45 LINDWDFVLHLPLRY
-60 EDETRITAIRD
+60 EDETRITRICDLKA
-71 IRPGDWVQIQGTVVS
+71 GDWAQIQGTVIS
-86 SRTQGGKFMQLIA
+86 SRTQGGRFMQLIA
-99 AVSDGTGSVEIRF
+99 SVSDGTANIEIRF
-112 LHFYPN
+112 LHFYPK
-118 MRERFKTG
+118 MRERFKSGTLL
-126 NVWRLSGQVQQQP
+126 RLSGQVQQQP
-139 QQYGGGLQILHP
+139 VQFGGGLQMLHP
-151 KIKEPIEDA
+151 KIKDPITDTS
-160 DELPSTLTPIYP
+160 ELPSTLTPVYP

-200 ISFTSELSLPRL
+200 ASFTQSLSLPTL

-221 PLPGADFDAY
+221 PSPGADYEAY
-231 SERRT
+231 SESRT

-243 FDELLAQQITLRH
+243 FDELLAQQLTLRY
-256 ARSVKNDAMAPS
+256 AREVK
-268 LSGCDGGFKDKLAS
+268 S
-282 ELPFELTSAQAR
+282 ELQAPRLLGTHGNLREKLTASLPFSLTGAQKR
-294 VLDEI
+294 VLVEI
-299 YADMARTTPMN
+299 YTDLAQNAPMN

-335 GVQAALMA
+335 GYQAALMA

-356 KPMLE
+356 KPLLE
-361 PLGVTVILLTGSL
+361 PLGVKVVLLTGSL
-374 KAKEK
+374 RTKEK
-379 AERQAQVASG
+379 VLRQDMVASG
-389 EAQVVIGTH
+389 QSQVVIGTH
-398 ALIQDAVKFRN
+398 ALIQDAVKFHK

-414 VDEQHRFGVSQ
+414 VDEQHRFGVEQ
-425 RLKLRSAVQENV
+425 RLKLRNAVQEGT

-477 TTLISMDRMAEVT
+477 TTLISMDRTAEVT
-490 AAVRRA
+490 SAVQRA
-496 VASGSQIYWVCP
+496 VSSGSQVYWVCP
-508 LIEESDKADLTAAT
+508 LIEDSEKSDLTAAT
-522 LRENALKQDLPECRT
+522 LRRDALEQELPGCRV
-537 ALVHGAMTPEEK
+537 ALVHGAMSAEEK
-549 QTVMAAFSAG
+549 QSIMNAFSSG
-559 EIDILV
+559 EVDILV

-612 LLYSPALSEIGKERL
+612 LLYAPNLSEVGKERL

-637 EIAREDLLL
+637 EIARQDLRL

-654 ARQSG
+654 AKQSG
-659 APMLRFADVESDAEL
+659 APLLRFADLDTDVEL
-674 LDAARNAASLWLA
+674 LDAARQAAQTWLTT
-687 ADPETALK
+687 DPKSALQ
-695 HAKRWFAGA
+695 HARRWFAGS
-704 GDFLRA
+704 GNFLQA

>member
-1 MPDTASNATP
+1 MPQTSKSSIKSNTNE
-11 TVPST
+11 
-16 AKPAA
+16 KPA
-21 KTAAGKTSAK
+21 KKK
-31 AEKITVAERVARMG
+31 AETVSVAERVARMG
-45 LVNDWDFVLHLPLRY
+45 LINDWDFVLHLPLRY
-60 EDETRITAIRD
+60 EDETRITRICDLKA
-71 IRPGDWVQIQGTVVS
+71 GDWAQIQGTVIS
-86 SRTQGGKFMQLIA
+86 SRTQGGRFMQLIA
-99 AVSDGTGSVEIRF
+99 SVSDGTANIEIRF
-112 LHFYPN
+112 LHFYPK
-118 MRERFKTG
+118 MRERFKSGTLL
-126 NVWRLSGQVQQQP
+126 RLSGQVQQQP
-139 QQYGGGLQILHP
+139 VQFGGGLQMLHP
-151 KIKEPIEDA
+151 KIKDPITDTS
-160 DELPSTLTPIYP
+160 ELPSTLTPVYP

-200 ISFTSELSLPRL
+200 ASFTQSLSLPTL

-221 PLPGADFDAY
+221 PSPGADYEAY

-236 PEWRRLK
+236 SEWRRLK
-243 FDELLAQQITLRH
+243 FDELLAQQLTLRY
-256 ARSVKNDAMAPS
+256 AREVK
-268 LSGCDGGFKDKLAS
+268 S
-282 ELPFELTSAQAR
+282 ELQAPRLLGTHGNLREKLTASLPFSLTGAQKR
-294 VLDEI
+294 VLVEI
-299 YADMARTTPMN
+299 YTDLAQNAPMN

-335 GVQAALMA
+335 GYQAALMA

-356 KPMLE
+356 KPLLE
-361 PLGVTVILLTGSL
+361 PLGVKVVLLTGSL
-374 KAKEK
+374 RTKEK
-379 AERQAQVASG
+379 VLRQDMVASG
-389 EAQVVIGTH
+389 QSQVVIGTH
-398 ALIQDAVKFRN
+398 ALIQDAVKFHK

-414 VDEQHRFGVSQ
+414 VDEQHRFGVEQ
-425 RLKLRSAVQENV
+425 RLKLRNAVQEGT

-477 TTLISMDRMAEVT
+477 TTLISMDRTAEVT
-490 AAVRRA
+490 SAVQRA
-496 VASGSQIYWVCP
+496 VSSGSQVYWVCP
-508 LIEESDKADLTAAT
+508 LIEDSEKSDLTAAT
-522 LRENALKQDLPECRT
+522 LRRDALQQELPGCRV
-537 ALVHGAMTPEEK
+537 ALVHGAMSAEEK
-549 QTVMAAFSAG
+549 QSIMNAFSSG
-559 EIDILV
+559 EVDILV

-612 LLYSPALSEIGKERL
+612 LLYAPNLSEVGKERL

-637 EIAREDLLL
+637 EISRQDLRL

-654 ARQSG
+654 AKQSG
-659 APMLRFADVESDAEL
+659 APLLRFADLDTDVEL
-674 LDAARNAASLWLA
+674 LDAARQAAQTWLTT
-687 ADPETALK
+687 DPKSALQ
-695 HAKRWFAGA
+695 HARRWFAGS
-704 GDFLRA
+704 GNFLQA